1 MLNRENKTAIT
12 RKGMVSNRL
21 NKFSIRKYTVGTAS
35 ILVGT
40 TLIFGLGNQEAKAA
54 ESTNKELNEATTSAS
69 DNQSSGK
76 VDMQQLNQEDNTK
89 NDNQKEMVSSQGNE
103 TTSNGNK
110 SIEKESVQSTT
121 GNKVEVST
129 AKSDEQASPKST
141 NEDLNTKQTISNQ
154 EALQPDLQENKSVVN
169 AQPTNEENKKVDA
182 KTESTTLNV
191 KSDAIKSNAET
202 LVDNN
207 SNSNNENNADII
219 LPKSTA
225 PKRLNTRMR
234 MAAIQPN
241 STDSK
246 NVNDLITSNT
256 TLTVV
261 DADNSKTIVPAQD
274 YLSLKSQITV
284 DDKVKSGDY
293 FTIKYSDTVQVYG
306 LNPEDIKNI
315 GDIKDPNNGETIAT
329 AKHDTANNLITYTFT
344 DYVDRFNSVK
354 MGINYSIYMDADT
367 IPVDKKDVP
376 FSVTIGN
383 QITTTTADITYPA
396 YKEADNNSIGSAF
409 TETVSHVGNVEDPGY
424 YNQVVYVNPMD
435 KDLKGAKL
443 KVEAYH
449 PKYPTNIGQINQNV
463 TNIKIYRVPEGY
475 TLNKGYDV
483 NTNDLVDVTD
493 EFKNKMTYGS
503 NQSVNLDFGDITS
516 AYVVMV
522 NTKFQYTNSESPT
535 LVQMATLSST
545 GNKSVSTGNALGFT
559 NNQSGGAGQEVY
571 KIGNYVWEDTNKNG
585 VQELGEKGVGNVT
598 VTVFDNNTNT
608 KVGEAVTKEDGSY
621 LIPNLPNGD
630 YRVEFSNLPKGYEV
644 TPSKQGNNEE
654 LDSNGLSSVIT
665 VNGKD
670 NLSADLGIYKPK
682 YNLGDYVWEDT
693 NKNGIQDQD
702 EKGISGVTV
711 TLKDENGNVLKT
723 VTTDAD
729 GKYKFTDLDNGN
741 YKVEFT
747 TPEGYTPTTVTSGS
761 DIEKDSN
768 GLTTTGVINGA
779 DNMTLDSG
787 FYKTPKYNLGNY
799 VWEDTNKDGKQDST
813 EKGISGV
820 TVTLKNENGEVLQ
833 TTKTDKDGKYQFTG
847 LENGTYKVEFETPSG
862 YTPTQVG
869 SGTDE
874 GIDSNGT
881 STTGVIK
888 DKDNDTIDSGFY
900 KPTYN
905 LGDYVWE
912 DTNKNG
918 VQDKDEKGISGVTVT
933 LKDENDKVLKTVT
946 TDENGKYQFTD
957 LNNGTYKVE
966 FETPSGYTPTS
977 VTSGNDTEKDSNGLT
992 TTGVIKDADN
1002 MTLDSGFYKTP
1013 KYSLGDYVWYDSNK
1027 DGKQD
1032 STEKGIKDVKVTLL
1046 NEKGEVIGT
1055 TKTDENGKYRFDN
1068 LDSGKYKVI
1077 FEKSAGYLPTKVNGT
1092 TDGEKDSNGSSVTVK
1107 INGKDDMSLDT
1118 GFYKEPK
1125 YNLGDYVWED
1135 TNKDGIQDAN
1145 EPGIKDVKVTL
1156 KDSTGKVI
1164 GTTTT
1169 DASGKYKF
1177 TDLDNGNYT
1186 VEFETPAGYT
1196 PTVKNTTAEDKD
1208 SNGLTTTG
1216 VIKDADNM
1224 TLDSGFY
1231 KTPKYSL
1238 GDYVWYD
1245 SNKDG

>member
-69 DNQSSGK
+69 DNQSSDK

-110 SIEKESVQSTT
+110 LIEKESVQSTT

-169 AQPTNEENKKVDA
+169 VQPTNEENKKVDA

-191 KSDAIKSNAET
+191 KSDAIKSNDET

-234 MAAIQPN
+234 IAAVQPS
-241 STDSK
+241 STEAK

-261 DADNSKTIVPAQD
+261 DADKNNKIVPAQD

-344 DYVDRFNSVK
+344 DYVDRFNSVQ

-367 IPVDKKDVP
+367 IPVSKNDVE
-376 FSVTIGN
+376 FNVTIGN
-383 QITTTTADITYPA
+383 TTTKTTANIQYPD
-396 YKEADNNSIGSAF
+396 YVVNEKNSIGSAF
-409 TETVSHVGNVEDPGY
+409 TETVSHVGNKENPGY
-424 YNQVVYVNPMD
+424 YKQTIYVNPSENS
-435 KDLKGAKL
+435 LTNAKL
-443 KVEAYH
+443 KVQAYH
-449 PKYPTNIGQINQNV
+449 SSYPNNIGQINKDV
-463 TNIKIYRVPEGY
+463 TDIKIYQVPKGY

-483 NTNDLVDVTD
+483 NTKELTDVTNQYLQ
-493 EFKNKMTYGS
+493 KITYGDNNS
-503 NQSVNLDFGDITS
+503 AVIDFGNADS

-833 TTKTDKDGKYQFTG
+833 TTKTDKDGKYKFTG

-1055 TKTDENGKYRFDN
+1055 TKTDENGKYCFDN

-1077 FEKSAGYLPTKVNGT
+1077 FEKPAGLTQTGT
-1092 TDGEKDSNGSSVTVK
+1092 NTTEDDKDADGGEVDVTITDH
-1107 INGKDDMSLDT
+1107 DD
-1118 GFYKEPK
+1118 
-1125 YNLGDYVWED
+1125 
-1135 TNKDGIQDAN
+1135 
-1145 EPGIKDVKVTL
+1145 
-1156 KDSTGKVI
+1156 
-1164 GTTTT
+1164 
-1169 DASGKYKF
+1169 F
-1177 TDLDNGNYT
+1177 TLDNGYY
-1186 VEFETPAGYT
+1186 EEETS
-1196 PTVKNTTAEDKD
+1196 D
-1208 SNGLTTTG
+1208 S
-1216 VIKDADNM
+1216 
-1224 TLDSGFY
+1224 DS
-1231 KTPKYSL
+1231 
-1238 GDYVWYD
+1238 D
-1245 SNKDG
+1245 SDSD

>member
-69 DNQSSGK
+69 DNQSSDK

-169 AQPTNEENKKVDA
+169 VQPTNEENKKVDA

-234 MAAIQPN
+234 IAAVQSS
-241 STDSK
+241 STEAK

-261 DADNSKTIVPAQD
+261 DADKNNKIVPAQD

-344 DYVDRFNSVK
+344 DYVDRFNSVQ

-367 IPVDKKDVP
+367 IPVSKNDVE
-376 FSVTIGN
+376 FNVTIGN
-383 QITTTTADITYPA
+383 TTTKTTANIQYPD
-396 YKEADNNSIGSAF
+396 YVVNEKNSIGSAF
-409 TETVSHVGNVEDPGY
+409 TETVSHVGNKENPGY
-424 YNQVVYVNPMD
+424 YKQTIYVNPSENS
-435 KDLKGAKL
+435 LTNAKL
-443 KVEAYH
+443 KVQAYH
-449 PKYPTNIGQINQNV
+449 SSYPNNIGQINKDV
-463 TNIKIYRVPEGY
+463 TDIKIYQVPKGY

-483 NTNDLVDVTD
+483 NTKELTDVTNQYLQ
-493 EFKNKMTYGS
+493 KITYGDNNS
-503 NQSVNLDFGDITS
+503 AVIDFGNADS

-522 NTKFQYTNSESPT
+522 NTKFQYTTSESPT
-535 LVQMATLSST
+535 LVQMVTLSSD
-545 GNKSVSTGNALGFT
+545 NSKSASMGNALGFT

-1046 NEKGEVIGT
+1046 N
-1055 TKTDENGKYRFDN
+1055 
-1068 LDSGKYKVI
+1068 
-1077 FEKSAGYLPTKVNGT
+1077 
-1092 TDGEKDSNGSSVTVK
+1092 
-1107 INGKDDMSLDT
+1107 
-1118 GFYKEPK
+1118 
-1125 YNLGDYVWED
+1125 
-1135 TNKDGIQDAN
+1135 
-1145 EPGIKDVKVTL
+1145 
-1156 KDSTGKVI
+1156 
-1164 GTTTT
+1164 
-1169 DASGKYKF
+1169 
-1177 TDLDNGNYT
+1177 
-1186 VEFETPAGYT
+1186 
-1196 PTVKNTTAEDKD
+1196 
-1208 SNGLTTTG
+1208 
-1216 VIKDADNM
+1216 
-1224 TLDSGFY
+1224 
-1231 KTPKYSL
+1231 
-1238 GDYVWYD
+1238 
-1245 SNKDG
+1245 

>member
-69 DNQSSGK
+69 DNQSSDK

-110 SIEKESVQSTT
+110 LIEKESVQSTT

-169 AQPTNEENKKVDA
+169 VQPTNEENKKVDA

-191 KSDAIKSNAET
+191 KSDAIKSNDET

-234 MAAIQPN
+234 IAAVQPS
-241 STDSK
+241 STEAK

-261 DADNSKTIVPAQD
+261 DADKNNKIVPAQD

-344 DYVDRFNSVK
+344 DYVDRFNSVQ

-367 IPVDKKDVP
+367 IPVSKNDVE
-376 FSVTIGN
+376 FNVTIGN
-383 QITTTTADITYPA
+383 TTTKTTANIQYPD
-396 YKEADNNSIGSAF
+396 YVVNEKNSIGSAF
-409 TETVSHVGNVEDPGY
+409 TETVSHVGNKENPGY
-424 YNQVVYVNPMD
+424 YKQTIYVNPSENS
-435 KDLKGAKL
+435 LTNAKL
-443 KVEAYH
+443 KVQAYH
-449 PKYPTNIGQINQNV
+449 SSYPNNIGQINKDV
-463 TNIKIYRVPEGY
+463 TDIKIYQVPKGY

-483 NTNDLVDVTD
+483 NTKELTDVTNQYLQ
-493 EFKNKMTYGS
+493 KITYGDNNS
-503 NQSVNLDFGDITS
+503 AVIDFGNADS

-747 TPEGYTPTTVTSGS
+747 KPEGYTPTTVTSGS

-1055 TKTDENGKYRFDN
+1055 TKTDENGKYCFDN

-1077 FEKSAGYLPTKVNGT
+1077 FEK
-1092 TDGEKDSNGSSVTVK
+1092 
-1107 INGKDDMSLDT
+1107 
-1118 GFYKEPK
+1118 
-1125 YNLGDYVWED
+1125 
-1135 TNKDGIQDAN
+1135 
-1145 EPGIKDVKVTL
+1145 
-1156 KDSTGKVI
+1156 
-1164 GTTTT
+1164 
-1169 DASGKYKF
+1169 
-1177 TDLDNGNYT
+1177 
-1186 VEFETPAGYT
+1186 PAG
-1196 PTVKNTTAEDKD
+1196 
-1208 SNGLTTTG
+1208 LTQT
-1216 VIKDADNM
+1216 
-1224 TLDSGFY
+1224 
-1231 KTPKYSL
+1231 
-1238 GDYVWYD
+1238 
-1245 SNKDG
+1245 

>member
-69 DNQSSGK
+69 DNQSSDK

-110 SIEKESVQSTT
+110 LIEKESVQSTT

-169 AQPTNEENKKVDA
+169 VQPTNEENKKVDA

-246 NVNDLITSNT
+246 NVNNLITSTT

-261 DADNSKTIVPAQD
+261 DADKNNKIVPAQD
-274 YLSLKSQITV
+274 YLTLKSQIKV

-344 DYVDRFNSVK
+344 DYVDRFNSVQ

-367 IPVDKKDVP
+367 IPVSKNDVE
-376 FSVTIGN
+376 FNVTIGN
-383 QITTTTADITYPA
+383 TTTKTTANIQYPD
-396 YKEADNNSIGSAF
+396 YVSRDNNSIGSAF
-409 TETVSHVGNVEDPGY
+409 TETVSHAGNAEDPGHY
-424 YNQVVYVNPMD
+424 IQTVYVNPSE
-435 KDLKGAKL
+435 KTLTNAKL

-449 PKYPTNIGQINQNV
+449 KDYPDNVGQINKNV
-463 TNIKIYRVPEGY
+463 TKIKIYQAPKDYV
-475 TLNKGYDV
+475 LNKGYDV
-483 NTNDLVDVTD
+483 NTNQLIDVT
-493 EFKNKMTYGS
+493 EQFKDKITYGT
-503 NQSVNLDFGDITS
+503 NDSVNVDFGSINNS
-516 AYVVMV
+516 YVVMV
-522 NTKFQYTNSESPT
+522 DTKFEFTTSESPT
-535 LVQMATLSST
+535 LVQMATLTSD
-545 GNKSVSTGNALGFT
+545 GNRSVSTGNALGFT

-1077 FEKSAGYLPTKVNGT
+1077 FEK
-1092 TDGEKDSNGSSVTVK
+1092 
-1107 INGKDDMSLDT
+1107 
-1118 GFYKEPK
+1118 
-1125 YNLGDYVWED
+1125 
-1135 TNKDGIQDAN
+1135 
-1145 EPGIKDVKVTL
+1145 
-1156 KDSTGKVI
+1156 
-1164 GTTTT
+1164 
-1169 DASGKYKF
+1169 
-1177 TDLDNGNYT
+1177 
-1186 VEFETPAGYT
+1186 PAGLT
-1196 PTVKNTTAEDKD
+1196 QTGTNTTEDD
-1208 SNGLTTTG
+1208 
-1216 VIKDADNM
+1216 KDADGGEV
-1224 TLDSGFY
+1224 D
-1231 KTPKYSL
+1231 
-1238 GDYVWYD
+1238 
-1245 SNKDG
+1245 

>member
-741 YKVEFT
+741 YKVVFT

-1077 FEKSAGYLPTKVNGT
+1077 FEK
-1092 TDGEKDSNGSSVTVK
+1092 
-1107 INGKDDMSLDT
+1107 
-1118 GFYKEPK
+1118 
-1125 YNLGDYVWED
+1125 
-1135 TNKDGIQDAN
+1135 
-1145 EPGIKDVKVTL
+1145 
-1156 KDSTGKVI
+1156 
-1164 GTTTT
+1164 
-1169 DASGKYKF
+1169 
-1177 TDLDNGNYT
+1177 
-1186 VEFETPAGYT
+1186 PAGLT
-1196 PTVKNTTAEDKD
+1196 QTGTNTTEDD
-1208 SNGLTTTG
+1208 
-1216 VIKDADNM
+1216 KDAD
-1224 TLDSGFY
+1224 G
-1231 KTPKYSL
+1231 
-1238 GDYVWYD
+1238 
-1245 SNKDG
+1245 

>member
-69 DNQSSGK
+69 DNQSSDK

-110 SIEKESVQSTT
+110 LIEKESVQSTT

-169 AQPTNEENKKVDA
+169 VQPTNEENKKVDA

-191 KSDAIKSNAET
+191 KSDAIKSNDET

-234 MAAIQPN
+234 IAAVQPS
-241 STDSK
+241 STEAK

-261 DADNSKTIVPAQD
+261 DADKNNKIVPAQD

-344 DYVDRFNSVK
+344 DYVDRFNSVQ

-367 IPVDKKDVP
+367 IPVSKNDVE
-376 FSVTIGN
+376 FNVTIGN
-383 QITTTTADITYPA
+383 TTTKTTANIQYPD
-396 YKEADNNSIGSAF
+396 YVVNEKNSIGSAF
-409 TETVSHVGNVEDPGY
+409 TETVSHVGNKENPGY
-424 YNQVVYVNPMD
+424 YKQTIYVNPSENS
-435 KDLKGAKL
+435 LTNAKL
-443 KVEAYH
+443 KVQAYH
-449 PKYPTNIGQINQNV
+449 SSYPNNIGQINKDV
-463 TNIKIYRVPEGY
+463 TDIKIYQVPKGY

-483 NTNDLVDVTD
+483 NTKELTDVTNQYLQ
-493 EFKNKMTYGS
+493 KITYGDNNS
-503 NQSVNLDFGDITS
+503 AVIDFGNADS

-1055 TKTDENGKYRFDN
+1055 TKTDENGKYCFDN

-1077 FEKSAGYLPTKVNGT
+1077 F
-1092 TDGEKDSNGSSVTVK
+1092 
-1107 INGKDDMSLDT
+1107 
-1118 GFYKEPK
+1118 
-1125 YNLGDYVWED
+1125 
-1135 TNKDGIQDAN
+1135 
-1145 EPGIKDVKVTL
+1145 
-1156 KDSTGKVI
+1156 
-1164 GTTTT
+1164 
-1169 DASGKYKF
+1169 
-1177 TDLDNGNYT
+1177 
-1186 VEFETPAGYT
+1186 
-1196 PTVKNTTAEDKD
+1196 
-1208 SNGLTTTG
+1208 
-1216 VIKDADNM
+1216 
-1224 TLDSGFY
+1224 
-1231 KTPKYSL
+1231 
-1238 GDYVWYD
+1238 
-1245 SNKDG
+1245 

>member
-1 MLNRENKTAIT
+1 MLNRENKTAMT

-40 TLIFGLGNQEAKAA
+40 TLIFGIGSQEAKAA
-54 ESTNKELNEATTSAS
+54 EVTNKEMKEDATSVNNDQVS
-69 DNQSSGK
+69 KK
-76 VDMQQLNQEDNTK
+76 VDTGQLNKDGNTSKVDTEQLNDENINKVANQKEVTRVENSVASEKNNNSQPSENGKLQTSDVKKTEDNNATSDDQVTTTVNSQQLNTDN
-89 NDNQKEMVSSQGNE
+89 
-103 TTSNGNK
+103 TTSNATMSAAPINVSK
-110 SIEKESVQSTT
+110 DDLKINSE
-121 GNKVEVST
+121 EVRNVGE
-129 AKSDEQASPKST
+129 KSD
-141 NEDLNTKQTISNQ
+141 NT
-154 EALQPDLQENKSVVN
+154 DN
-169 AQPTNEENKKVDA
+169 ANG
-182 KTESTTLNV
+182 
-191 KSDAIKSNAET
+191 SDVIM
-202 LVDNN
+202 
-207 SNSNNENNADII
+207 
-219 LPKSTA
+219 PKSTA

-234 MAAIQPN
+234 IAAVQPS

-246 NVNDLITSNT
+246 NVNNLITSTT

-261 DADNSKTIVPAQD
+261 DADKNNKIVPAQD
-274 YLSLKSQITV
+274 YLALKSQIKV

-344 DYVDRFNSVK
+344 DYVDRFNSVQ

-367 IPVDKKDVP
+367 IPVSKNDVE
-376 FSVTIGN
+376 FNVTIGN
-383 QITTTTADITYPA
+383 DTTKTTANIQYPD
-396 YKEADNNSIGSAF
+396 YVVNEKNSIGSAF
-409 TETVSHVGNVEDPGY
+409 TETVSHVGNKENPGY
-424 YNQVVYVNPMD
+424 YKQTIYVNPSENS
-435 KDLKGAKL
+435 LTNAKL
-443 KVEAYH
+443 KVQAYH
-449 PKYPTNIGQINQNV
+449 SSYPNNIGQINKEV
-463 TNIKIYRVPEGY
+463 TDIKIYQVPKGY

-483 NTNDLVDVTD
+483 NTKELTDVTNQYLQ
-493 EFKNKMTYGS
+493 KITYGDNNS
-503 NQSVNLDFGDITS
+503 AVIDFGNADS

-522 NTKFQYTNSESPT
+522 NTKFQYTTSESPT
-535 LVQMATLSST
+535 LVQMVTLSSD
-545 GNKSVSTGNALGFT
+545 NSKSASMGNALGFT

-630 YRVEFSNLPKGYEV
+630 YRVEFSNLPQGYEV

-654 LDSNGLSSVIT
+654 LDSNGVSSVIT

-847 LENGTYKVEFETPSG
+847 LENGTYKVEFETPLG

-977 VTSGNDTEKDSNGLT
+977 VTSGNDTEKDSNRLT

-1077 FEKSAGYLPTKVNGT
+1077 FEK
-1092 TDGEKDSNGSSVTVK
+1092 
-1107 INGKDDMSLDT
+1107 
-1118 GFYKEPK
+1118 
-1125 YNLGDYVWED
+1125 
-1135 TNKDGIQDAN
+1135 
-1145 EPGIKDVKVTL
+1145 
-1156 KDSTGKVI
+1156 
-1164 GTTTT
+1164 
-1169 DASGKYKF
+1169 
-1177 TDLDNGNYT
+1177 
-1186 VEFETPAGYT
+1186 PAGLT
-1196 PTVKNTTAEDKD
+1196 QTGTNTTEDD
-1208 SNGLTTTG
+1208 
-1216 VIKDADNM
+1216 KDADGGEVDVTITDHDDFTIDNGYFEED
-1224 TLDSGFY
+1224 TSD
-1231 KTPKYSL
+1231 
-1238 GDYVWYD
+1238 
-1245 SNKDG
+1245 

>member
-69 DNQSSGK
+69 DNQSSDK

-234 MAAIQPN
+234 IAAVQPS
-241 STDSK
+241 STEAK

-261 DADNSKTIVPAQD
+261 DADKNNKIVPAQD
-274 YLSLKSQITV
+274 YLELKSQIKV

-344 DYVDRFNSVK
+344 DYVDRFNSVQ

-367 IPVDKKDVP
+367 IPVSKNDVE
-376 FSVTIGN
+376 FNVTIGN
-383 QITTTTADITYPA
+383 TTTKTTANIQYPD
-396 YKEADNNSIGSAF
+396 YVVNEKNSIGSAF
-409 TETVSHVGNVEDPGY
+409 TETVSHVGNNENPGY
-424 YNQVVYVNPMD
+424 YKQTIYVNPSENS
-435 KDLKGAKL
+435 LTNAKL
-443 KVEAYH
+443 KVQAYH
-449 PKYPTNIGQINQNV
+449 SSYPNNIGQINKEI
-463 TNIKIYRVPEGY
+463 TDIKIYQVPKGY

-483 NTNDLVDVTD
+483 NTKELTDVTNQYLQ
-493 EFKNKMTYGS
+493 KITYGDNNS
-503 NQSVNLDFGDITS
+503 AVIDFGNADS

-522 NTKFQYTNSESPT
+522 NTKFQYTTSESPT
-535 LVQMATLSST
+535 LVQMVTLSSD
-545 GNKSVSTGNALGFT
+545 NSKSASMGNALGFT

-1046 NEKGEVIGT
+1046 
-1055 TKTDENGKYRFDN
+1055 
-1068 LDSGKYKVI
+1068 
-1077 FEKSAGYLPTKVNGT
+1077 
-1092 TDGEKDSNGSSVTVK
+1092 
-1107 INGKDDMSLDT
+1107 
-1118 GFYKEPK
+1118 
-1125 YNLGDYVWED
+1125 
-1135 TNKDGIQDAN
+1135 
-1145 EPGIKDVKVTL
+1145 
-1156 KDSTGKVI
+1156 
-1164 GTTTT
+1164 
-1169 DASGKYKF
+1169 
-1177 TDLDNGNYT
+1177 
-1186 VEFETPAGYT
+1186 
-1196 PTVKNTTAEDKD
+1196 
-1208 SNGLTTTG
+1208 
-1216 VIKDADNM
+1216 
-1224 TLDSGFY
+1224 
-1231 KTPKYSL
+1231 
-1238 GDYVWYD
+1238 
-1245 SNKDG
+1245 

>member
-69 DNQSSGK
+69 DNQSSDK

-110 SIEKESVQSTT
+110 LIEKESVQSTT

-169 AQPTNEENKKVDA
+169 VQPTNEENKKVDA

-191 KSDAIKSNAET
+191 KSDAIKSNDET

-234 MAAIQPN
+234 IAAVQPS
-241 STDSK
+241 STEAK

-261 DADNSKTIVPAQD
+261 DADKNNKIVPAQD

-344 DYVDRFNSVK
+344 DYVDRFNSVQ

-367 IPVDKKDVP
+367 IPVSKNDVE
-376 FSVTIGN
+376 FNVTIGN
-383 QITTTTADITYPA
+383 TTTKTTANIQYPD
-396 YKEADNNSIGSAF
+396 YVVNEKNSIGSAF
-409 TETVSHVGNVEDPGY
+409 TETVSHVGNKENPGY
-424 YNQVVYVNPMD
+424 YKQTIYVNPSENS
-435 KDLKGAKL
+435 LTNAKL
-443 KVEAYH
+443 KVQAYH
-449 PKYPTNIGQINQNV
+449 SSYPNNIGQINKDV
-463 TNIKIYRVPEGY
+463 TDIKIYQVPKGY

-483 NTNDLVDVTD
+483 NTKELTDVTNQYLQ
-493 EFKNKMTYGS
+493 KITYGDNNS
-503 NQSVNLDFGDITS
+503 AVIDFGNADS

-946 TDENGKYQFTD
+946 TDE
-957 LNNGTYKVE
+957 
-966 FETPSGYTPTS
+966 
-977 VTSGNDTEKDSNGLT
+977 
-992 TTGVIKDADN
+992 
-1002 MTLDSGFYKTP
+1002 
-1013 KYSLGDYVWYDSNK
+1013 
-1027 DGKQD
+1027 
-1032 STEKGIKDVKVTLL
+1032 
-1046 NEKGEVIGT
+1046 
-1055 TKTDENGKYRFDN
+1055 
-1068 LDSGKYKVI
+1068 
-1077 FEKSAGYLPTKVNGT
+1077 
-1092 TDGEKDSNGSSVTVK
+1092 
-1107 INGKDDMSLDT
+1107 
-1118 GFYKEPK
+1118 
-1125 YNLGDYVWED
+1125 
-1135 TNKDGIQDAN
+1135 
-1145 EPGIKDVKVTL
+1145 
-1156 KDSTGKVI
+1156 
-1164 GTTTT
+1164 
-1169 DASGKYKF
+1169 
-1177 TDLDNGNYT
+1177 
-1186 VEFETPAGYT
+1186 
-1196 PTVKNTTAEDKD
+1196 
-1208 SNGLTTTG
+1208 
-1216 VIKDADNM
+1216 
-1224 TLDSGFY
+1224 
-1231 KTPKYSL
+1231 
-1238 GDYVWYD
+1238 
-1245 SNKDG
+1245 

>member
-69 DNQSSGK
+69 DNQSSDK

-169 AQPTNEENKKVDA
+169 VQPTNEENKKVDA

-191 KSDAIKSNAET
+191 KSDAIKSNDET

-234 MAAIQPN
+234 IAAVQPS
-241 STDSK
+241 STEAK

-261 DADNSKTIVPAQD
+261 DADKNNKIVPAQD
-274 YLSLKSQITV
+274 YLALKSQITV

-344 DYVDRFNSVK
+344 DYVDRFNSVQ

-367 IPVDKKDVP
+367 IPVSKNDVE
-376 FSVTIGN
+376 FNVTIGN
-383 QITTTTADITYPA
+383 TTTKTTANIQYPD
-396 YKEADNNSIGSAF
+396 YVSRDNNSIGSAF
-409 TETVSHVGNVEDPGY
+409 TETVSHAGNAEDPGY
-424 YNQVVYVNPMD
+424 YIQTVYVNPSE
-435 KDLKGAKL
+435 KSLTNAKL

-449 PKYPTNIGQINQNV
+449 KDYPDNVGQINKNV
-463 TNIKIYRVPEGY
+463 TKIKIYQAPKDYV
-475 TLNKGYDV
+475 LNKGYDV
-483 NTNDLVDVTD
+483 NTNQLIDVT
-493 EFKNKMTYGS
+493 EQFKDKITYGT
-503 NQSVNLDFGDITS
+503 NDSVNVDFGSINNS
-516 AYVVMV
+516 YVVMV
-522 NTKFQYTNSESPT
+522 DTKFEYTTSESPT
-535 LVQMATLSST
+535 LVQMATLTSD
-545 GNKSVSTGNALGFT
+545 GNRLVSTGNALGFT

-585 VQELGEKGVGNVT
+585 IQELGEVGVKGVT
-598 VTVFDNNTNT
+598 VVAYDNKTN
-608 KVGEAVTKEDGSY
+608 KEVGRTITDEKGGY

-630 YRVEFSNLPKGYEV
+630 YRVEFSNLPQGYEV

-654 LDSNGLSSVIT
+654 LDSNGVSSVIT

-711 TLKDENGNVLKT
+711 TLKDESGNVLKT

-1077 FEKSAGYLPTKVNGT
+1077 FEK
-1092 TDGEKDSNGSSVTVK
+1092 
-1107 INGKDDMSLDT
+1107 
-1118 GFYKEPK
+1118 
-1125 YNLGDYVWED
+1125 
-1135 TNKDGIQDAN
+1135 
-1145 EPGIKDVKVTL
+1145 
-1156 KDSTGKVI
+1156 
-1164 GTTTT
+1164 
-1169 DASGKYKF
+1169 
-1177 TDLDNGNYT
+1177 
-1186 VEFETPAGYT
+1186 PAGLT
-1196 PTVKNTTAEDKD
+1196 QTGTNTTEDD
-1208 SNGLTTTG
+1208 
-1216 VIKDADNM
+1216 KDADGGEV
-1224 TLDSGFY
+1224 D
-1231 KTPKYSL
+1231 
-1238 GDYVWYD
+1238 V
-1245 SNKDG
+1245 

>member
-1 MLNRENKTAIT
+1 MLNRENKTAMT

-54 ESTNKELNEATTSAS
+54 ESTNKELNETTTSAS
-69 DNQSSGK
+69 DNQSNSK
-76 VDMQQLNQEDNTK
+76 VDNQQLNQEDNTK
-89 NDNQKEMVSSQGNE
+89 NDNQKEMESSQGTE
-103 TTSNGNK
+103 TTSNDNK
-110 SIEKESVQSTT
+110 ALSLENGSVQSTT

-129 AKSDEQASPKST
+129 AKSDEQAPPKST

-169 AQPTNEENKKVDA
+169 VQPTNEENKKVDA

-1077 FEKSAGYLPTKVNGT
+1077 FEK
-1092 TDGEKDSNGSSVTVK
+1092 
-1107 INGKDDMSLDT
+1107 
-1118 GFYKEPK
+1118 
-1125 YNLGDYVWED
+1125 
-1135 TNKDGIQDAN
+1135 
-1145 EPGIKDVKVTL
+1145 
-1156 KDSTGKVI
+1156 
-1164 GTTTT
+1164 
-1169 DASGKYKF
+1169 
-1177 TDLDNGNYT
+1177 
-1186 VEFETPAGYT
+1186 PAG
-1196 PTVKNTTAEDKD
+1196 
-1208 SNGLTTTG
+1208 LTQTG
-1216 VIKDADNM
+1216 
-1224 TLDSGFY
+1224 
-1231 KTPKYSL
+1231 
-1238 GDYVWYD
+1238 
-1245 SNKDG
+1245 

>member
-69 DNQSSGK
+69 DNQSSDK

-234 MAAIQPN
+234 IAAVQPS
-241 STDSK
+241 STEAK

-261 DADNSKTIVPAQD
+261 DADKNNKIVPAQD
-274 YLSLKSQITV
+274 YLELKSQIKV

-344 DYVDRFNSVK
+344 DYVDRFNSVQ

-367 IPVDKKDVP
+367 IPVSKNDVE
-376 FSVTIGN
+376 FNVTIGN
-383 QITTTTADITYPA
+383 TTTKTTANIQYPD
-396 YKEADNNSIGSAF
+396 YVVNEKNSIGSAF
-409 TETVSHVGNVEDPGY
+409 TETVSHVGNKENPGY
-424 YNQVVYVNPMD
+424 YKQTIYVNPSENS
-435 KDLKGAKL
+435 LTNAKL
-443 KVEAYH
+443 KVQAYH
-449 PKYPTNIGQINQNV
+449 SSYPNNIGQINKEV
-463 TNIKIYRVPEGY
+463 TDIKIYQVPKGY

-483 NTNDLVDVTD
+483 NTKELTDVTNQYLQ
-493 EFKNKMTYGS
+493 KITYGDNNS
-503 NQSVNLDFGDITS
+503 AVIDFGNADS

-522 NTKFQYTNSESPT
+522 NTKFQYTTSESPT
-535 LVQMATLSST
+535 LVQMVTLSSD
-545 GNKSVSTGNALGFT
+545 NSKSASMGNALGFT

-977 VTSGNDTEKDSNGLT
+977 VTSGNDTEKDS
-992 TTGVIKDADN
+992 
-1002 MTLDSGFYKTP
+1002 
-1013 KYSLGDYVWYDSNK
+1013 
-1027 DGKQD
+1027 
-1032 STEKGIKDVKVTLL
+1032 
-1046 NEKGEVIGT
+1046 
-1055 TKTDENGKYRFDN
+1055 
-1068 LDSGKYKVI
+1068 
-1077 FEKSAGYLPTKVNGT
+1077 
-1092 TDGEKDSNGSSVTVK
+1092 
-1107 INGKDDMSLDT
+1107 
-1118 GFYKEPK
+1118 
-1125 YNLGDYVWED
+1125 
-1135 TNKDGIQDAN
+1135 
-1145 EPGIKDVKVTL
+1145 
-1156 KDSTGKVI
+1156 
-1164 GTTTT
+1164 
-1169 DASGKYKF
+1169 
-1177 TDLDNGNYT
+1177 
-1186 VEFETPAGYT
+1186 
-1196 PTVKNTTAEDKD
+1196 
-1208 SNGLTTTG
+1208 
-1216 VIKDADNM
+1216 
-1224 TLDSGFY
+1224 
-1231 KTPKYSL
+1231 
-1238 GDYVWYD
+1238 
-1245 SNKDG
+1245 

>member
-1 MLNRENKTAIT
+1 MLNRENKTAMT

-40 TLIFGLGNQEAKAA
+40 TLIFGIGSQEAKAA
-54 ESTNKELNEATTSAS
+54 EVTNKEMKEDATSVNNDQVS
-69 DNQSSGK
+69 KK
-76 VDMQQLNQEDNTK
+76 VDTGQLNKDGNTSKVDTEQLNDENINKVANQKEVTRVENSVASEKNNNSQPSENGKLQTSDVKKTEDNNATSDDQVTTTVNSQQLNTDN
-89 NDNQKEMVSSQGNE
+89 
-103 TTSNGNK
+103 TTSNATMSAAPINVSK
-110 SIEKESVQSTT
+110 DDLKINSE
-121 GNKVEVST
+121 EVRNVGE
-129 AKSDEQASPKST
+129 KSD
-141 NEDLNTKQTISNQ
+141 NT
-154 EALQPDLQENKSVVN
+154 DN
-169 AQPTNEENKKVDA
+169 ANG
-182 KTESTTLNV
+182 
-191 KSDAIKSNAET
+191 SDVIM
-202 LVDNN
+202 
-207 SNSNNENNADII
+207 
-219 LPKSTA
+219 PKSTA

-234 MAAIQPN
+234 IAAVQPS

-246 NVNDLITSNT
+246 NVNNLITSTT

-261 DADNSKTIVPAQD
+261 DADKNNKIVPAQD
-274 YLSLKSQITV
+274 YLALKSQIKV

-344 DYVDRFNSVK
+344 DYVDRFNSVQ

-367 IPVDKKDVP
+367 IPVSKNDVE
-376 FSVTIGN
+376 FNVTIGN
-383 QITTTTADITYPA
+383 DTTKTTANIQYPD
-396 YKEADNNSIGSAF
+396 YVVNEKNSIGSAF
-409 TETVSHVGNVEDPGY
+409 TETVSRVGNKENPGY
-424 YNQVVYVNPMD
+424 YKQTIYVNPSENS
-435 KDLKGAKL
+435 LTNAKL
-443 KVEAYH
+443 KVQAYH
-449 PKYPTNIGQINQNV
+449 SSYPNNIGQINKEV
-463 TNIKIYRVPEGY
+463 TDIKIYQVPKGY

-483 NTNDLVDVTD
+483 NTKELTDVTNQYLQ
-493 EFKNKMTYGS
+493 KITYGDNNS
-503 NQSVNLDFGDITS
+503 AVIDFGNADS

-522 NTKFQYTNSESPT
+522 NTKFQYTTSESPT
-535 LVQMATLSST
+535 LVQMVTLSSD
-545 GNKSVSTGNALGFT
+545 NSKSASMGNALGFT

-630 YRVEFSNLPKGYEV
+630 YRVEFSNLPQGYEV

-654 LDSNGLSSVIT
+654 LDSNGVSSVIT

-847 LENGTYKVEFETPSG
+847 LENGTYKVEFETPLG

-1077 FEKSAGYLPTKVNGT
+1077 FEK
-1092 TDGEKDSNGSSVTVK
+1092 
-1107 INGKDDMSLDT
+1107 
-1118 GFYKEPK
+1118 
-1125 YNLGDYVWED
+1125 
-1135 TNKDGIQDAN
+1135 
-1145 EPGIKDVKVTL
+1145 
-1156 KDSTGKVI
+1156 
-1164 GTTTT
+1164 
-1169 DASGKYKF
+1169 
-1177 TDLDNGNYT
+1177 
-1186 VEFETPAGYT
+1186 PAGLT
-1196 PTVKNTTAEDKD
+1196 QTGTNTTEDDKD
-1208 SNGLTTTG
+1208 
-1216 VIKDADNM
+1216 A
-1224 TLDSGFY
+1224 
-1231 KTPKYSL
+1231 
-1238 GDYVWYD
+1238 
-1245 SNKDG
+1245 

>member
-741 YKVEFT
+741 YKVVFT

-1077 FEKSAGYLPTKVNGT
+1077 FEK
-1092 TDGEKDSNGSSVTVK
+1092 
-1107 INGKDDMSLDT
+1107 
-1118 GFYKEPK
+1118 
-1125 YNLGDYVWED
+1125 
-1135 TNKDGIQDAN
+1135 
-1145 EPGIKDVKVTL
+1145 
-1156 KDSTGKVI
+1156 
-1164 GTTTT
+1164 
-1169 DASGKYKF
+1169 
-1177 TDLDNGNYT
+1177 
-1186 VEFETPAGYT
+1186 PAGLT
-1196 PTVKNTTAEDKD
+1196 QTGTNTTEDD
-1208 SNGLTTTG
+1208 
-1216 VIKDADNM
+1216 KDADGGEV
-1224 TLDSGFY
+1224 D
-1231 KTPKYSL
+1231 
-1238 GDYVWYD
+1238 
-1245 SNKDG
+1245 

>member
-69 DNQSSGK
+69 DNQSSDK

-110 SIEKESVQSTT
+110 LIEKESVQSTT

-169 AQPTNEENKKVDA
+169 VQPTNEENKKVDA

-191 KSDAIKSNAET
+191 KSDAIKSNDET

-234 MAAIQPN
+234 IAAVQPS
-241 STDSK
+241 STEAK

-261 DADNSKTIVPAQD
+261 DADKNNKIVPAQD

-344 DYVDRFNSVK
+344 DYVDRFNSVQ

-367 IPVDKKDVP
+367 IPVSKNDVE
-376 FSVTIGN
+376 FNVTIGN
-383 QITTTTADITYPA
+383 TTTKTTANIQYPD
-396 YKEADNNSIGSAF
+396 YVVNEKNSIGSAF
-409 TETVSHVGNVEDPGY
+409 TETVSHVGNKENPGY
-424 YNQVVYVNPMD
+424 YKQTIYVNPSENS
-435 KDLKGAKL
+435 LTNAKL
-443 KVEAYH
+443 KVQAYH
-449 PKYPTNIGQINQNV
+449 SSYPNNIGQINKDV
-463 TNIKIYRVPEGY
+463 TDIKIYQVPKGY

-483 NTNDLVDVTD
+483 NTKELTDVTNQYLQ
-493 EFKNKMTYGS
+493 KITYGDNNS
-503 NQSVNLDFGDITS
+503 AVIDFGNADS

-1055 TKTDENGKYRFDN
+1055 TKTDENGKYCFDN

-1077 FEKSAGYLPTKVNGT
+1077 FEKPAGLTQTGT
-1092 TDGEKDSNGSSVTVK
+1092 NTTEDDKDADGGEVDVTITDH
-1107 INGKDDMSLDT
+1107 DD
-1118 GFYKEPK
+1118 
-1125 YNLGDYVWED
+1125 
-1135 TNKDGIQDAN
+1135 
-1145 EPGIKDVKVTL
+1145 
-1156 KDSTGKVI
+1156 
-1164 GTTTT
+1164 
-1169 DASGKYKF
+1169 F
-1177 TDLDNGNYT
+1177 TLDNGYY
-1186 VEFETPAGYT
+1186 E
-1196 PTVKNTTAEDKD
+1196 
-1208 SNGLTTTG
+1208 
-1216 VIKDADNM
+1216 
-1224 TLDSGFY
+1224 
-1231 KTPKYSL
+1231 
-1238 GDYVWYD
+1238 
-1245 SNKDG
+1245 

>member
-69 DNQSSGK
+69 DNQSSDK

-169 AQPTNEENKKVDA
+169 VQPTNEENKKVDA

-191 KSDAIKSNAET
+191 KSDAIKSNDET

-234 MAAIQPN
+234 IAAVQPS
-241 STDSK
+241 STEAK

-261 DADNSKTIVPAQD
+261 DADKNNKIVPAQD
-274 YLSLKSQITV
+274 YLALKSQITV

-344 DYVDRFNSVK
+344 DYVDRFNSVQ

-367 IPVDKKDVP
+367 IPVSKNDVE
-376 FSVTIGN
+376 FNVTIGN
-383 QITTTTADITYPA
+383 TTTKTTANIQYPD
-396 YKEADNNSIGSAF
+396 YVSRDNNSIGSAF
-409 TETVSHVGNVEDPGY
+409 TETVSHAGNAEDPGY
-424 YNQVVYVNPMD
+424 YIQTVYVNPSE
-435 KDLKGAKL
+435 KSLTNAKL

-449 PKYPTNIGQINQNV
+449 KDYPDNVGQINKNV
-463 TNIKIYRVPEGY
+463 TKIKIYQAPKDYV
-475 TLNKGYDV
+475 LNKGYDV
-483 NTNDLVDVTD
+483 NTNQLIDVT
-493 EFKNKMTYGS
+493 EQFKDKITYGT
-503 NQSVNLDFGDITS
+503 NDSVNVDFGSINNS
-516 AYVVMV
+516 YVVMV
-522 NTKFQYTNSESPT
+522 DTKFEYTTSESPT
-535 LVQMATLSST
+535 LVQMATLTSD
-545 GNKSVSTGNALGFT
+545 GNRSVSTGNALGFT

-585 VQELGEKGVGNVT
+585 IQELGEVGVKGVT
-598 VTVFDNNTNT
+598 VVAYDNKTN
-608 KVGEAVTKEDGSY
+608 KEVGRTITDEKGGY

-630 YRVEFSNLPKGYEV
+630 YRVEFSNLPQGYEV

-654 LDSNGLSSVIT
+654 LDSNGVSSVIT

-711 TLKDENGNVLKT
+711 TLKDESGNVLKT

-1077 FEKSAGYLPTKVNGT
+1077 FEK
-1092 TDGEKDSNGSSVTVK
+1092 
-1107 INGKDDMSLDT
+1107 
-1118 GFYKEPK
+1118 
-1125 YNLGDYVWED
+1125 
-1135 TNKDGIQDAN
+1135 
-1145 EPGIKDVKVTL
+1145 
-1156 KDSTGKVI
+1156 
-1164 GTTTT
+1164 
-1169 DASGKYKF
+1169 
-1177 TDLDNGNYT
+1177 
-1186 VEFETPAGYT
+1186 PAGLT
-1196 PTVKNTTAEDKD
+1196 QTGTNTTEDD
-1208 SNGLTTTG
+1208 
-1216 VIKDADNM
+1216 KDADGGEVDVTITDHDDFTFDN
-1224 TLDSGFY
+1224 GYFEE
-1231 KTPKYSL
+1231 
-1238 GDYVWYD
+1238 
-1245 SNKDG
+1245 

>member
-1 MLNRENKTAIT
+1 MLNRENKTAMT

-40 TLIFGLGNQEAKAA
+40 TLIFGIGSQEAKAA
-54 ESTNKELNEATTSAS
+54 EVTNKEMKEDATSVNNDQVS
-69 DNQSSGK
+69 KK
-76 VDMQQLNQEDNTK
+76 VDTGQLNKDGNTSKVDTEQLNDENINKVANQKEVTRVENSVASEKNNNSQPSENGKLQTSDVKKTEDNNATSDDQVTTTVNSQQLNTDN
-89 NDNQKEMVSSQGNE
+89 
-103 TTSNGNK
+103 TTSNATMSAAPINVSK
-110 SIEKESVQSTT
+110 DDLKINSE
-121 GNKVEVST
+121 EVRNVGE
-129 AKSDEQASPKST
+129 KSD
-141 NEDLNTKQTISNQ
+141 NT
-154 EALQPDLQENKSVVN
+154 DN
-169 AQPTNEENKKVDA
+169 ANG
-182 KTESTTLNV
+182 
-191 KSDAIKSNAET
+191 SDVIM
-202 LVDNN
+202 
-207 SNSNNENNADII
+207 
-219 LPKSTA
+219 PKSTA

-234 MAAIQPN
+234 IAAVQPS

-246 NVNDLITSNT
+246 NVNNLITSTT

-261 DADNSKTIVPAQD
+261 DADKNNKIVPAQD
-274 YLSLKSQITV
+274 YLALKSQIKV

-344 DYVDRFNSVK
+344 DYVDKFNSVQ

-367 IPVDKKDVP
+367 IPVSKNDVE
-376 FSVTIGN
+376 FNVTIGN
-383 QITTTTADITYPA
+383 DTTKTTANIQYPD
-396 YKEADNNSIGSAF
+396 YVVNEKNSIGSAF
-409 TETVSHVGNVEDPGY
+409 TETVSHVGNKENPGY
-424 YNQVVYVNPMD
+424 YKQTIYVNPSENS
-435 KDLKGAKL
+435 LTNAKL
-443 KVEAYH
+443 KVQAYH
-449 PKYPTNIGQINQNV
+449 SSYPNNIGQINKEV
-463 TNIKIYRVPEGY
+463 TDIKIYQVPKGY

-483 NTNDLVDVTD
+483 NTKELTDVTNQYLQ
-493 EFKNKMTYGS
+493 KITYGDNNS
-503 NQSVNLDFGDITS
+503 AVIDFGNADS

-522 NTKFQYTNSESPT
+522 NTKFQYTTSESPT
-535 LVQMATLSST
+535 LVQMVTLSSD
-545 GNKSVSTGNALGFT
+545 NSKSASMGNALGFT

-630 YRVEFSNLPKGYEV
+630 YRVEFSNLPQGYEV

-654 LDSNGLSSVIT
+654 LDSNGVSSVIT

-847 LENGTYKVEFETPSG
+847 LENGTYKVEFETPLG

-1077 FEKSAGYLPTKVNGT
+1077 FEK
-1092 TDGEKDSNGSSVTVK
+1092 
-1107 INGKDDMSLDT
+1107 
-1118 GFYKEPK
+1118 
-1125 YNLGDYVWED
+1125 
-1135 TNKDGIQDAN
+1135 
-1145 EPGIKDVKVTL
+1145 
-1156 KDSTGKVI
+1156 
-1164 GTTTT
+1164 
-1169 DASGKYKF
+1169 
-1177 TDLDNGNYT
+1177 
-1186 VEFETPAGYT
+1186 PAG
-1196 PTVKNTTAEDKD
+1196 
-1208 SNGLTTTG
+1208 L
-1216 VIKDADNM
+1216 I
-1224 TLDSGFY
+1224 
-1231 KTPKYSL
+1231 
-1238 GDYVWYD
+1238 
-1245 SNKDG
+1245 

>member
-69 DNQSSGK
+69 DNQSSDK

-234 MAAIQPN
+234 IAAVQPS
-241 STDSK
+241 STEAK

-261 DADNSKTIVPAQD
+261 DADKNNKIVPAQD
-274 YLSLKSQITV
+274 YLELKSQIKV

-344 DYVDRFNSVK
+344 DYVDRFNSVQ

-367 IPVDKKDVP
+367 IPVSKNDVE
-376 FSVTIGN
+376 FNVTIGN
-383 QITTTTADITYPA
+383 TTTKTTANIQYPD
-396 YKEADNNSIGSAF
+396 YVVNEKNSIGSAF
-409 TETVSHVGNVEDPGY
+409 TETVSHVGNKENPGY
-424 YNQVVYVNPMD
+424 YKQTIYVNPSENS
-435 KDLKGAKL
+435 LTNAKL
-443 KVEAYH
+443 KVQAYH
-449 PKYPTNIGQINQNV
+449 SSYPNNIGQINKEV
-463 TNIKIYRVPEGY
+463 TDIKIYQVPKGY

-483 NTNDLVDVTD
+483 NTKELTDVTNQYLQ
-493 EFKNKMTYGS
+493 KITYGDNNS
-503 NQSVNLDFGDITS
+503 AVIDFGNADS

-522 NTKFQYTNSESPT
+522 NTKFQYTTSESPT
-535 LVQMATLSST
+535 LVQMVTLSSD
-545 GNKSVSTGNALGFT
+545 NSKSASMGNALGFT

-862 YTPTQVG
+862 YTPT
-869 SGTDE
+869 
-874 GIDSNGT
+874 
-881 STTGVIK
+881 
-888 DKDNDTIDSGFY
+888 
-900 KPTYN
+900 
-905 LGDYVWE
+905 
-912 DTNKNG
+912 
-918 VQDKDEKGISGVTVT
+918 
-933 LKDENDKVLKTVT
+933 
-946 TDENGKYQFTD
+946 
-957 LNNGTYKVE
+957 
-966 FETPSGYTPTS
+966 S

-1077 FEKSAGYLPTKVNGT
+1077 FEKPAGLTQTGT
-1092 TDGEKDSNGSSVTVK
+1092 NTTEDDKDADGGEVDVTITDH
-1107 INGKDDMSLDT
+1107 DD
-1118 GFYKEPK
+1118 
-1125 YNLGDYVWED
+1125 
-1135 TNKDGIQDAN
+1135 
-1145 EPGIKDVKVTL
+1145 
-1156 KDSTGKVI
+1156 
-1164 GTTTT
+1164 
-1169 DASGKYKF
+1169 F
-1177 TDLDNGNYT
+1177 TLDNG
-1186 VEFETPAGYT
+1186 
-1196 PTVKNTTAEDKD
+1196 
-1208 SNGLTTTG
+1208 
-1216 VIKDADNM
+1216 
-1224 TLDSGFY
+1224 
-1231 KTPKYSL
+1231 
-1238 GDYVWYD
+1238 
-1245 SNKDG
+1245 

>member
-1 MLNRENKTAIT
+1 MLNRENKTAMT

-40 TLIFGLGNQEAKAA
+40 TLIFGIGSQEAKAA
-54 ESTNKELNEATTSAS
+54 EVTNKEMKEDATSVNNDQVS
-69 DNQSSGK
+69 KK
-76 VDMQQLNQEDNTK
+76 VDTGQLNNDGNTSKVDTEQLKDENINKVANQKEVTRVENSVASEKNNNSQPSENGKLQTSDVKKTEANNTTLDDQVTTTVNSQQLNTDN
-89 NDNQKEMVSSQGNE
+89 
-103 TTSNGNK
+103 TTSNATMSSAPINVSK
-110 SIEKESVQSTT
+110 DDLKINNE
-121 GNKVEVST
+121 EVRNVGE
-129 AKSDEQASPKST
+129 KSD
-141 NEDLNTKQTISNQ
+141 
-154 EALQPDLQENKSVVN
+154 
-169 AQPTNEENKKVDA
+169 
-182 KTESTTLNV
+182 
-191 KSDAIKSNAET
+191 
-202 LVDNN
+202 
-207 SNSNNENNADII
+207 NADNANGSDVIM
-219 LPKSTA
+219 PKSTA

-234 MAAIQPN
+234 MAAIQST

-354 MGINYSIYMDADT
+354 MGINYSVYMDADT

-383 QITTTTADITYPA
+383 QTTTTTADITYPA

-409 TETVSHVGNVEDPGY
+409 TETVSHAGNAEDPGY

-435 KDLKGAKL
+435 KDLKGANL

-449 PKYPTNIGQINQNV
+449 PKYPANIGQINQNV

-483 NTNDLVDVTD
+483 NANDLVDVTD
-493 EFKNKMTYGS
+493 EFKNKMTYGT
-503 NQSVNLDFGDITS
+503 NQSVNIDFGDITS

-545 GNKSVSTGNALGFT
+545 GNKTVSTGNALGFT

-630 YRVEFSNLPKGYEV
+630 YRVEFSNLPQGYEV

-654 LDSNGLSSVIT
+654 LDSNGVSSVIT

-702 EKGISGVTV
+702 EK
-711 TLKDENGNVLKT
+711 GNVLKT

-1032 STEKGIKDVKVTLL
+1032 STEKGIKGVKVTLQ

-1055 TKTDENGKYRFDN
+1055 TETDENGKYRFDN

-1077 FEKSAGYLPTKVNGT
+1077 FEKPAGLTQTGT
-1092 TDGEKDSNGSSVTVK
+1092 NTTEDDKDADGGEVDVTITDH
-1107 INGKDDMSLDT
+1107 DD
-1118 GFYKEPK
+1118 
-1125 YNLGDYVWED
+1125 
-1135 TNKDGIQDAN
+1135 
-1145 EPGIKDVKVTL
+1145 
-1156 KDSTGKVI
+1156 
-1164 GTTTT
+1164 
-1169 DASGKYKF
+1169 F
-1177 TDLDNGNYT
+1177 TLDNGY
-1186 VEFETPAGYT
+1186 
-1196 PTVKNTTAEDKD
+1196 
-1208 SNGLTTTG
+1208 
-1216 VIKDADNM
+1216 
-1224 TLDSGFY
+1224 
-1231 KTPKYSL
+1231 
-1238 GDYVWYD
+1238 
-1245 SNKDG
+1245 

>member
-69 DNQSSGK
+69 DNQSSDK

-110 SIEKESVQSTT
+110 LIEKESVQSTT

-169 AQPTNEENKKVDA
+169 VQPTNEENKKVDA

-191 KSDAIKSNAET
+191 KSDAIKSNDET

-234 MAAIQPN
+234 IAAVQPS
-241 STDSK
+241 STEAK

-261 DADNSKTIVPAQD
+261 DADKNNKIVPAQD

-344 DYVDRFNSVK
+344 DYVDRFNSVQ

-367 IPVDKKDVP
+367 IPVSKNDVE
-376 FSVTIGN
+376 FNVTIGN
-383 QITTTTADITYPA
+383 TTTKTTANIQYPD
-396 YKEADNNSIGSAF
+396 YVVNEKNSIGSAF
-409 TETVSHVGNVEDPGY
+409 TETVSHVGNKENPGY
-424 YNQVVYVNPMD
+424 YKQTIYVNPSENS
-435 KDLKGAKL
+435 LTNAKL
-443 KVEAYH
+443 KVQAYH
-449 PKYPTNIGQINQNV
+449 SSYPNNIGQINKDV
-463 TNIKIYRVPEGY
+463 TDIKIYQVPKGY

-483 NTNDLVDVTD
+483 NTKELTDVTNQYLQ
-493 EFKNKMTYGS
+493 KITYGDNNS
-503 NQSVNLDFGDITS
+503 AVIDFGNADS

-918 VQDKDEKGISGVTVT
+918 VQDKEEKGISGVTVT

-1055 TKTDENGKYRFDN
+1055 TKTDENGKYCFDN

-1077 FEKSAGYLPTKVNGT
+1077 FEK
-1092 TDGEKDSNGSSVTVK
+1092 
-1107 INGKDDMSLDT
+1107 
-1118 GFYKEPK
+1118 
-1125 YNLGDYVWED
+1125 
-1135 TNKDGIQDAN
+1135 
-1145 EPGIKDVKVTL
+1145 
-1156 KDSTGKVI
+1156 
-1164 GTTTT
+1164 
-1169 DASGKYKF
+1169 
-1177 TDLDNGNYT
+1177 
-1186 VEFETPAGYT
+1186 
-1196 PTVKNTTAEDKD
+1196 
-1208 SNGLTTTG
+1208 
-1216 VIKDADNM
+1216 
-1224 TLDSGFY
+1224 
-1231 KTPKYSL
+1231 
-1238 GDYVWYD
+1238 
-1245 SNKDG
+1245 

>member
-69 DNQSSGK
+69 DNQSSDK

-110 SIEKESVQSTT
+110 LIEKESVQSTT

-169 AQPTNEENKKVDA
+169 VQPTNEENKKVDA

-246 NVNDLITSNT
+246 NVNNLITSTT

-261 DADNSKTIVPAQD
+261 DADKNNKIVPAQD
-274 YLSLKSQITV
+274 YLTLKSQIKV

-344 DYVDRFNSVK
+344 DYVDRFNSVQ

-367 IPVDKKDVP
+367 IPVSKNDVE
-376 FSVTIGN
+376 FNVTIGN
-383 QITTTTADITYPA
+383 TTTKTTANIQYPD
-396 YKEADNNSIGSAF
+396 YVSRDNNSIGSAF
-409 TETVSHVGNVEDPGY
+409 TETVSHAGNAEDPGHY
-424 YNQVVYVNPMD
+424 IQTVYVNPSE
-435 KDLKGAKL
+435 KTLTNAKL

-449 PKYPTNIGQINQNV
+449 KDYPDNVGQINKNV
-463 TNIKIYRVPEGY
+463 TKIKIYQAPKDYV
-475 TLNKGYDV
+475 LNKGYDV
-483 NTNDLVDVTD
+483 NTNQLIDVT
-493 EFKNKMTYGS
+493 EQFKDKITYGT
-503 NQSVNLDFGDITS
+503 NDSVNVDFGSINNS
-516 AYVVMV
+516 YVVMV
-522 NTKFQYTNSESPT
+522 DTKFEFTTSESPT
-535 LVQMATLSST
+535 LVQMATLTSD
-545 GNKSVSTGNALGFT
+545 GNRSVSTGNALGFT

-1055 TKTDENGKYRFDN
+1055 TKTDENGKYRF
-1068 LDSGKYKVI
+1068 
-1077 FEKSAGYLPTKVNGT
+1077 
-1092 TDGEKDSNGSSVTVK
+1092 
-1107 INGKDDMSLDT
+1107 
-1118 GFYKEPK
+1118 
-1125 YNLGDYVWED
+1125 
-1135 TNKDGIQDAN
+1135 
-1145 EPGIKDVKVTL
+1145 
-1156 KDSTGKVI
+1156 
-1164 GTTTT
+1164 
-1169 DASGKYKF
+1169 
-1177 TDLDNGNYT
+1177 
-1186 VEFETPAGYT
+1186 
-1196 PTVKNTTAEDKD
+1196 
-1208 SNGLTTTG
+1208 
-1216 VIKDADNM
+1216 
-1224 TLDSGFY
+1224 
-1231 KTPKYSL
+1231 
-1238 GDYVWYD
+1238 
-1245 SNKDG
+1245 

>member
-741 YKVEFT
+741 YKVVFT

-1077 FEKSAGYLPTKVNGT
+1077 FEK
-1092 TDGEKDSNGSSVTVK
+1092 
-1107 INGKDDMSLDT
+1107 
-1118 GFYKEPK
+1118 
-1125 YNLGDYVWED
+1125 
-1135 TNKDGIQDAN
+1135 
-1145 EPGIKDVKVTL
+1145 
-1156 KDSTGKVI
+1156 
-1164 GTTTT
+1164 
-1169 DASGKYKF
+1169 
-1177 TDLDNGNYT
+1177 
-1186 VEFETPAGYT
+1186 PAG
-1196 PTVKNTTAEDKD
+1196 
-1208 SNGLTTTG
+1208 LTQTG
-1216 VIKDADNM
+1216 
-1224 TLDSGFY
+1224 
-1231 KTPKYSL
+1231 
-1238 GDYVWYD
+1238 
-1245 SNKDG
+1245 

>member
-69 DNQSSGK
+69 DNQSSDK

-110 SIEKESVQSTT
+110 LIEKESVQSTT

-169 AQPTNEENKKVDA
+169 VQPTNEENKKVDA

-191 KSDAIKSNAET
+191 KSDAIKSNDET

-234 MAAIQPN
+234 IAAVQPS
-241 STDSK
+241 STEAK

-261 DADNSKTIVPAQD
+261 DADKNNKIVPAQD

-344 DYVDRFNSVK
+344 DYVDRFNSVQ

-367 IPVDKKDVP
+367 IPVSKNDVE
-376 FSVTIGN
+376 FNVTIGN
-383 QITTTTADITYPA
+383 TTTKTTANIQYPD
-396 YKEADNNSIGSAF
+396 YVVNEKNSIGSAF
-409 TETVSHVGNVEDPGY
+409 TETVSHVGNKENPGY
-424 YNQVVYVNPMD
+424 YKQTIYVNPSENS
-435 KDLKGAKL
+435 LTNAKL
-443 KVEAYH
+443 KVQAYH
-449 PKYPTNIGQINQNV
+449 SSYPNNIGQINKDV
-463 TNIKIYRVPEGY
+463 TDIKIYQVPKGY

-483 NTNDLVDVTD
+483 NTKELTDVTNQYLQ
-493 EFKNKMTYGS
+493 KITYGDNNS
-503 NQSVNLDFGDITS
+503 AVIDFGNADS

-1055 TKTDENGKYRFDN
+1055 TKTDEN
-1068 LDSGKYKVI
+1068 
-1077 FEKSAGYLPTKVNGT
+1077 
-1092 TDGEKDSNGSSVTVK
+1092 
-1107 INGKDDMSLDT
+1107 
-1118 GFYKEPK
+1118 
-1125 YNLGDYVWED
+1125 
-1135 TNKDGIQDAN
+1135 
-1145 EPGIKDVKVTL
+1145 
-1156 KDSTGKVI
+1156 
-1164 GTTTT
+1164 
-1169 DASGKYKF
+1169 
-1177 TDLDNGNYT
+1177 
-1186 VEFETPAGYT
+1186 
-1196 PTVKNTTAEDKD
+1196 
-1208 SNGLTTTG
+1208 
-1216 VIKDADNM
+1216 
-1224 TLDSGFY
+1224 
-1231 KTPKYSL
+1231 
-1238 GDYVWYD
+1238 
-1245 SNKDG
+1245 

>member
-54 ESTNKELNEATTSAS
+54 EVTNKEMKEDATSVNNDQVS
-69 DNQSSGK
+69 KK
-76 VDMQQLNQEDNTK
+76 VDTGQLNNDGNTSKVDTEQLKDENINKVANQKEVTRVENSVASEKNNNSQPSENGKLQTSGVKKTEDNNATSDDQVTTTVNSQQLNTDN
-89 NDNQKEMVSSQGNE
+89 
-103 TTSNGNK
+103 TTSNATMSSAPINVSK
-110 SIEKESVQSTT
+110 DDLKINSEVVKNV
-121 GNKVEVST
+121 VEN
-129 AKSDEQASPKST
+129 SD
-141 NEDLNTKQTISNQ
+141 NT
-154 EALQPDLQENKSVVN
+154 DN
-169 AQPTNEENKKVDA
+169 ANG
-182 KTESTTLNV
+182 
-191 KSDAIKSNAET
+191 SDVIM
-202 LVDNN
+202 
-207 SNSNNENNADII
+207 
-219 LPKSTA
+219 PKSTA

-483 NTNDLVDVTD
+483 NANDLVDVTD
-493 EFKNKMTYGS
+493 EFKNKMTYGT
-503 NQSVNLDFGDITS
+503 NQSVNIDFGDITS

-545 GNKSVSTGNALGFT
+545 GNKTVSTGNALGFT

-571 KIGNYVWEDTNKNG
+571 KIGNYVWVDTNKNG
-585 VQELGEKGVGNVT
+585 IQELGEVGVKGVT
-598 VTVFDNNTNT
+598 VVAYDNKTN
-608 KVGEAVTKEDGSY
+608 KEVGRTITDEKGGY

-630 YRVEFSNLPKGYEV
+630 YRVEFSSLPKGYEV

-711 TLKDENGNVLKT
+711 TLKDESGNVLKT

-741 YKVEFT
+741 YKLEFT

-1077 FEKSAGYLPTKVNGT
+1077 FEK
-1092 TDGEKDSNGSSVTVK
+1092 
-1107 INGKDDMSLDT
+1107 
-1118 GFYKEPK
+1118 
-1125 YNLGDYVWED
+1125 
-1135 TNKDGIQDAN
+1135 
-1145 EPGIKDVKVTL
+1145 
-1156 KDSTGKVI
+1156 
-1164 GTTTT
+1164 
-1169 DASGKYKF
+1169 
-1177 TDLDNGNYT
+1177 
-1186 VEFETPAGYT
+1186 PAGLT
-1196 PTVKNTTAEDKD
+1196 QTGTNTTEDD
-1208 SNGLTTTG
+1208 
-1216 VIKDADNM
+1216 KDADGGEVDVTITDHDDF
-1224 TLDSGFY
+1224 TL
-1231 KTPKYSL
+1231 
-1238 GDYVWYD
+1238 
-1245 SNKDG
+1245 

>member
-69 DNQSSGK
+69 DNQSSDK

-110 SIEKESVQSTT
+110 LIEKESVQSTT

-169 AQPTNEENKKVDA
+169 VQPTNEENKKVDA

-191 KSDAIKSNAET
+191 KSDAIKSNDET

-234 MAAIQPN
+234 IAAVQPS
-241 STDSK
+241 STEAK

-261 DADNSKTIVPAQD
+261 DADKNNKIVPAQD

-344 DYVDRFNSVK
+344 DYVDRFNSVQ

-367 IPVDKKDVP
+367 IPVSKNDVE
-376 FSVTIGN
+376 FNVTIGN
-383 QITTTTADITYPA
+383 TTTKTTANIQYPD
-396 YKEADNNSIGSAF
+396 YVVNEKNSIGSAF
-409 TETVSHVGNVEDPGY
+409 TETVSHVGNKENPGY
-424 YNQVVYVNPMD
+424 YKQTIYVNPSENS
-435 KDLKGAKL
+435 LTNAKL
-443 KVEAYH
+443 KVQAYH
-449 PKYPTNIGQINQNV
+449 SSYPNNIGQINKDV
-463 TNIKIYRVPEGY
+463 TDIKIYQVPKGY

-483 NTNDLVDVTD
+483 NTKELTDVTNQYLQ
-493 EFKNKMTYGS
+493 KITYGDNNS
-503 NQSVNLDFGDITS
+503 AVIDFGNADS

-874 GIDSNGT
+874 GIDSNGI

-1055 TKTDENGKYRFDN
+1055 TKTDENGKYCFDN

-1077 FEKSAGYLPTKVNGT
+1077 FEKPAGLTQTGT
-1092 TDGEKDSNGSSVTVK
+1092 NTTEDDKDADGGEVDVTITDH
-1107 INGKDDMSLDT
+1107 DD
-1118 GFYKEPK
+1118 
-1125 YNLGDYVWED
+1125 
-1135 TNKDGIQDAN
+1135 
-1145 EPGIKDVKVTL
+1145 
-1156 KDSTGKVI
+1156 
-1164 GTTTT
+1164 
-1169 DASGKYKF
+1169 F
-1177 TDLDNGNYT
+1177 TLDNGYY
-1186 VEFETPAGYT
+1186 EEETS
-1196 PTVKNTTAEDKD
+1196 D
-1208 SNGLTTTG
+1208 S
-1216 VIKDADNM
+1216 
-1224 TLDSGFY
+1224 DS
-1231 KTPKYSL
+1231 
-1238 GDYVWYD
+1238 
-1245 SNKDG
+1245 

>member
-69 DNQSSGK
+69 DNQSSDK
-76 VDMQQLNQEDNTK
+76 VDMQQLNQEVNTK

-110 SIEKESVQSTT
+110 SIEKESVQSIT

-169 AQPTNEENKKVDA
+169 VQPTNEENKKVDA

-191 KSDAIKSNAET
+191 KSDAIKSSAET

-207 SNSNNENNADII
+207 GNSNNENNADII

-234 MAAIQPN
+234 MAAIQPT

-261 DADNSKTIVPAQD
+261 DADKNNKIVPAQD
-274 YLSLKSQITV
+274 YLALKSQMTV

-329 AKHDTANNLITYTFT
+329 AKHDTVNNLITYTFT
-344 DYVDRFNSVK
+344 DYVDRFNSVQ

-367 IPVDKKDVP
+367 IPVSKNDVE
-376 FSVTIGN
+376 FNVTIGN
-383 QITTTTADITYPA
+383 TTTKTTANIQYSDYVVNE
-396 YKEADNNSIGSAF
+396 KNSIGSAF
-409 TETVSHVGNVEDPGY
+409 TETVSHVGNKENPGY
-424 YNQVVYVNPMD
+424 YKQTIYVNPSENS
-435 KDLKGAKL
+435 LTNAKL
-443 KVEAYH
+443 KVQAYH
-449 PKYPTNIGQINQNV
+449 SSYPNNIGQINKEV
-463 TNIKIYRVPEGY
+463 TDIKIYQVPKGY

-483 NTNDLVDVTD
+483 NTKELTDVTNQYLQ
-493 EFKNKMTYGS
+493 KITYGDNNS
-503 NQSVNLDFGDITS
+503 AVIDFGNADS

-522 NTKFQYTNSESPT
+522 NTKFQYTTSESPT
-535 LVQMATLSST
+535 LVQMVTLSSD
-545 GNKSVSTGNALGFT
+545 NSKSASMGNALGFT

-630 YRVEFSNLPKGYEV
+630 YRVEFSNLPQGYEV

-654 LDSNGLSSVIT
+654 LDSNGVSSVIT

-711 TLKDENGNVLKT
+711 TLKDESGNVLKT

-741 YKVEFT
+741 YKVEFI

-847 LENGTYKVEFETPSG
+847 LENGTYKVEFETPAG

-933 LKDENDKVLKTVT
+933 LKDENDKVLQTVT

-957 LNNGTYKVE
+957 LKNGTYKVE

-1032 STEKGIKDVKVTLL
+1032 STEKGIKDVTVTLL

-1077 FEKSAGYLPTKVNGT
+1077 FEK
-1092 TDGEKDSNGSSVTVK
+1092 
-1107 INGKDDMSLDT
+1107 
-1118 GFYKEPK
+1118 
-1125 YNLGDYVWED
+1125 
-1135 TNKDGIQDAN
+1135 
-1145 EPGIKDVKVTL
+1145 
-1156 KDSTGKVI
+1156 
-1164 GTTTT
+1164 
-1169 DASGKYKF
+1169 
-1177 TDLDNGNYT
+1177 
-1186 VEFETPAGYT
+1186 PAGLT
-1196 PTVKNTTAEDKD
+1196 QTGTNTTEDD
-1208 SNGLTTTG
+1208 
-1216 VIKDADNM
+1216 KDADGGEVDVTITDHDDFTIDNGYFEEE
-1224 TLDSGFY
+1224 TSDS
-1231 KTPKYSL
+1231 
-1238 GDYVWYD
+1238 D
-1245 SNKDG
+1245 SDS

>member
-69 DNQSSGK
+69 DNQSSDK

-110 SIEKESVQSTT
+110 LIEKESVQSTT

-169 AQPTNEENKKVDA
+169 VQPTNEENKKVDA

-191 KSDAIKSNAET
+191 KSDAIKSNDET

-234 MAAIQPN
+234 IAAVQPS
-241 STDSK
+241 STEAK

-261 DADNSKTIVPAQD
+261 DADKNNKIVPAQD

-344 DYVDRFNSVK
+344 DYVDRFNSVQ

-367 IPVDKKDVP
+367 IPVSKNDVE
-376 FSVTIGN
+376 FNVTIGN
-383 QITTTTADITYPA
+383 TTTKTTANIQYPD
-396 YKEADNNSIGSAF
+396 YVVNEKNSIGSAF
-409 TETVSHVGNVEDPGY
+409 TETVSHVGNKENPGY
-424 YNQVVYVNPMD
+424 YKQTIYVNPSENS
-435 KDLKGAKL
+435 LTNAKL
-443 KVEAYH
+443 KVQAYH
-449 PKYPTNIGQINQNV
+449 SSYPNNIGQINKDV
-463 TNIKIYRVPEGY
+463 TDIKIYQVPKGY

-483 NTNDLVDVTD
+483 NTKELTDVTNQYLQ
-493 EFKNKMTYGS
+493 KITYGDNNS
-503 NQSVNLDFGDITS
+503 AVIDFGNADS

-946 TDENGKYQFTD
+946 TDESGKYQFTD

-1055 TKTDENGKYRFDN
+1055 TKTDENGKYCFDN

-1077 FEKSAGYLPTKVNGT
+1077 FEKPAGLTQTGT
-1092 TDGEKDSNGSSVTVK
+1092 NTTEDDKDADGGEVDVTITDH
-1107 INGKDDMSLDT
+1107 DD
-1118 GFYKEPK
+1118 
-1125 YNLGDYVWED
+1125 
-1135 TNKDGIQDAN
+1135 
-1145 EPGIKDVKVTL
+1145 
-1156 KDSTGKVI
+1156 
-1164 GTTTT
+1164 
-1169 DASGKYKF
+1169 F
-1177 TDLDNGNYT
+1177 TLDNGYY
-1186 VEFETPAGYT
+1186 EE
-1196 PTVKNTTAEDKD
+1196 E
-1208 SNGLTTTG
+1208 
-1216 VIKDADNM
+1216 
-1224 TLDSGFY
+1224 
-1231 KTPKYSL
+1231 
-1238 GDYVWYD
+1238 
-1245 SNKDG
+1245 

>member
-69 DNQSSGK
+69 DNQSSDK

-110 SIEKESVQSTT
+110 LIEKESVQSTT

-169 AQPTNEENKKVDA
+169 VQPTNEENKKVDA

-191 KSDAIKSNAET
+191 KSDAIKSNDET

-234 MAAIQPN
+234 IAAVQPS
-241 STDSK
+241 STEAK

-261 DADNSKTIVPAQD
+261 DADKNNKIVPAQD

-344 DYVDRFNSVK
+344 DYVDRFNSVQ

-367 IPVDKKDVP
+367 IPVSKNDVE
-376 FSVTIGN
+376 FNVTIGN
-383 QITTTTADITYPA
+383 TTTKTTANIQYPD
-396 YKEADNNSIGSAF
+396 YVVNEKNSIGSAF
-409 TETVSHVGNVEDPGY
+409 TETVSHVGNKENPGY
-424 YNQVVYVNPMD
+424 YKQTIYVNPSENS
-435 KDLKGAKL
+435 LTNAKL
-443 KVEAYH
+443 KVQAYH
-449 PKYPTNIGQINQNV
+449 SSYPNNIGQINKDV
-463 TNIKIYRVPEGY
+463 TDIKIYQVPKGY

-483 NTNDLVDVTD
+483 NTKELTDVTNQYLQ
-493 EFKNKMTYGS
+493 KITYGDNNS
-503 NQSVNLDFGDITS
+503 AVIDFGNADS

-1077 FEKSAGYLPTKVNGT
+1077 FEK
-1092 TDGEKDSNGSSVTVK
+1092 
-1107 INGKDDMSLDT
+1107 
-1118 GFYKEPK
+1118 
-1125 YNLGDYVWED
+1125 
-1135 TNKDGIQDAN
+1135 
-1145 EPGIKDVKVTL
+1145 
-1156 KDSTGKVI
+1156 
-1164 GTTTT
+1164 
-1169 DASGKYKF
+1169 
-1177 TDLDNGNYT
+1177 
-1186 VEFETPAGYT
+1186 PAGLT
-1196 PTVKNTTAEDKD
+1196 QTVTNTTEDDK
-1208 SNGLTTTG
+1208 
-1216 VIKDADNM
+1216 
-1224 TLDSGFY
+1224 
-1231 KTPKYSL
+1231 
-1238 GDYVWYD
+1238 
-1245 SNKDG
+1245 

>member
-1 MLNRENKTAIT
+1 MLNRENKTAMT

-40 TLIFGLGNQEAKAA
+40 TLIFGLGSQEAKAA
-54 ESTNKELNEATTSAS
+54 EVTNKEMKEDATSVNNDQVS
-69 DNQSSGK
+69 KK
-76 VDMQQLNQEDNTK
+76 VDTEQLNNDGNTSKVDTEQLKDENINKVANQKEVTRVENSVASEKNNNSKPSENGKLQTSDVKKTEDNNATSDDQVTTTVNSQQLNTDNTTS
-89 NDNQKEMVSSQGNE
+89 MSSAPINVRKDDLKFNNE
-103 TTSNGNK
+103 
-110 SIEKESVQSTT
+110 
-121 GNKVEVST
+121 EVRNVGE
-129 AKSDEQASPKST
+129 KSDNTDNANSSELIKPKT
-141 NEDLNTKQTISNQ
+141 
-154 EALQPDLQENKSVVN
+154 
-169 AQPTNEENKKVDA
+169 
-182 KTESTTLNV
+182 TE
-191 KSDAIKSNAET
+191 
-202 LVDNN
+202 
-207 SNSNNENNADII
+207 
-219 LPKSTA
+219 

-234 MAAIQPN
+234 IAAIQPN

-344 DYVDRFNSVK
+344 DYVDRFNSVQ

-383 QITTTTADITYPA
+383 QTTTTTADITYPA

-409 TETVSHVGNVEDPGY
+409 TETVSHVGNAEDPGY

-435 KDLKGAKL
+435 KDLKGANL

-449 PKYPTNIGQINQNV
+449 PKYPANIGQINQNV

-483 NTNDLVDVTD
+483 NANDLVDVTD
-493 EFKNKMTYGS
+493 EFKNKMAYGT
-503 NQSVNLDFGDITS
+503 NQSVNIDFGDITS

-545 GNKSVSTGNALGFT
+545 GNKTVSTGNALGFT

-630 YRVEFSNLPKGYEV
+630 YRVEFSNLPQGYEV

-654 LDSNGLSSVIT
+654 LDSNGVSSVIT

-682 YNLGDYVWEDT
+682 YNLGDYVWEDI

-747 TPEGYTPTTVTSGS
+747 TPEGYTPTSTNTGGNDTV
-761 DIEKDSN
+761 DSN

-799 VWEDTNKDGKQDST
+799 VWEDTNKDGKQDSS

-820 TVTLKNENGEVLQ
+820 TVTLKNENGEVIQ

-977 VTSGNDTEKDSNGLT
+977 VTTGNDTEKDSNGLT

-1077 FEKSAGYLPTKVNGT
+1077 FEN
-1092 TDGEKDSNGSSVTVK
+1092 
-1107 INGKDDMSLDT
+1107 
-1118 GFYKEPK
+1118 
-1125 YNLGDYVWED
+1125 
-1135 TNKDGIQDAN
+1135 
-1145 EPGIKDVKVTL
+1145 
-1156 KDSTGKVI
+1156 
-1164 GTTTT
+1164 
-1169 DASGKYKF
+1169 
-1177 TDLDNGNYT
+1177 
-1186 VEFETPAGYT
+1186 PAGLT
-1196 PTVKNTTAEDKD
+1196 QTGTNT
-1208 SNGLTTTG
+1208 
-1216 VIKDADNM
+1216 
-1224 TLDSGFY
+1224 
-1231 KTPKYSL
+1231 
-1238 GDYVWYD
+1238 
-1245 SNKDG
+1245 

>member
-69 DNQSSGK
+69 DNQSSDK

-169 AQPTNEENKKVDA
+169 VQPTNEENKKVDA

-234 MAAIQPN
+234 IAAVQPS
-241 STDSK
+241 STEAK

-261 DADNSKTIVPAQD
+261 DADKNNKIVPAQD

-344 DYVDRFNSVK
+344 DYVDRFNSVQ

-367 IPVDKKDVP
+367 IPVSKNDVE
-376 FSVTIGN
+376 FNVTIGN
-383 QITTTTADITYPA
+383 TTTKTTANIQYPD
-396 YKEADNNSIGSAF
+396 YVVNEKNSIGSAF
-409 TETVSHVGNVEDPGY
+409 TETVSHVGNKENPGY
-424 YNQVVYVNPMD
+424 YKQTIYVNPSENS
-435 KDLKGAKL
+435 LTNAKL
-443 KVEAYH
+443 KVQAYH
-449 PKYPTNIGQINQNV
+449 SSYPNNIGQINKDV
-463 TNIKIYRVPEGY
+463 TDIKIYQVPKGY

-483 NTNDLVDVTD
+483 NTKELTDVTNQYLQ
-493 EFKNKMTYGS
+493 KITYGDNNS
-503 NQSVNLDFGDITS
+503 AVIDFGNADS

-522 NTKFQYTNSESPT
+522 NTKFQYTTSESPT
-535 LVQMATLSST
+535 LVQMVTLSSD
-545 GNKSVSTGNALGFT
+545 NSKSASMGNALGFT

-585 VQELGEKGVGNVT
+585 IQELGEVGVKGVT
-598 VTVFDNNTNT
+598 VVAYDNKTN
-608 KVGEAVTKEDGSY
+608 KEVGRTITDEKGGY

-813 EKGISGV
+813 EKGISSV

-1077 FEKSAGYLPTKVNGT
+1077 FEKPAGLTQTGT
-1092 TDGEKDSNGSSVTVK
+1092 NTTEDDKDADGGEVDVTITDH
-1107 INGKDDMSLDT
+1107 DD
-1118 GFYKEPK
+1118 
-1125 YNLGDYVWED
+1125 
-1135 TNKDGIQDAN
+1135 
-1145 EPGIKDVKVTL
+1145 
-1156 KDSTGKVI
+1156 
-1164 GTTTT
+1164 
-1169 DASGKYKF
+1169 F
-1177 TDLDNGNYT
+1177 TLDNGYY
-1186 VEFETPAGYT
+1186 EEETS
-1196 PTVKNTTAEDKD
+1196 D
-1208 SNGLTTTG
+1208 
-1216 VIKDADNM
+1216 
-1224 TLDSGFY
+1224 
-1231 KTPKYSL
+1231 
-1238 GDYVWYD
+1238 
-1245 SNKDG
+1245 

>member
-1 MLNRENKTAIT
+1 MLNRENKTAMT

-54 ESTNKELNEATTSAS
+54 EVTNKEIKEDATSVNNDQVS
-69 DNQSSGK
+69 KK
-76 VDMQQLNQEDNTK
+76 VDTEQLNNGGNTSKVDTEQLKDENINKVANQKEVTRVENSVASEKNNNSKPSENGKLQTSNVKKTEDNNATSDDQVTTTVNSQQLNTDNTTS
-89 NDNQKEMVSSQGNE
+89 MSSAPINVRKDDLKINNE
-103 TTSNGNK
+103 
-110 SIEKESVQSTT
+110 
-121 GNKVEVST
+121 EVRNVGE
-129 AKSDEQASPKST
+129 KSDNTDNANSSELIKPKT
-141 NEDLNTKQTISNQ
+141 
-154 EALQPDLQENKSVVN
+154 
-169 AQPTNEENKKVDA
+169 
-182 KTESTTLNV
+182 TE
-191 KSDAIKSNAET
+191 
-202 LVDNN
+202 
-207 SNSNNENNADII
+207 
-219 LPKSTA
+219 

-234 MAAIQPN
+234 IAAVQPS

-246 NVNDLITSNT
+246 NVNNLITSTT

-261 DADNSKTIVPAQD
+261 DADNNNKIVPAQD
-274 YLSLKSQITV
+274 YLALKSQIAV
-284 DDKVKSGDY
+284 DDNVKSGDY

-329 AKHDTANNLITYTFT
+329 AKHDTVNNLITYTFT

-367 IPVDKKDVP
+367 IPVSKNDVE
-376 FSVTIGN
+376 FNVTIGN
-383 QITTTTADITYPA
+383 TTTKTTANIQYPD
-396 YKEADNNSIGSAF
+396 YVVNEKNSIGSAF
-409 TETVSHVGNVEDPGY
+409 TETVSHVGNKENPGY
-424 YNQVVYVNPMD
+424 YKQTIYVNPSENS
-435 KDLKGAKL
+435 LTNAKL
-443 KVEAYH
+443 KVQAYH
-449 PKYPTNIGQINQNV
+449 SSYPNNIGQINKEV
-463 TNIKIYRVPEGY
+463 TDIKIYQVPKGY

-483 NTNDLVDVTD
+483 NIKELTDVTNQYLQ
-493 EFKNKMTYGS
+493 KITYGDNNS
-503 NQSVNLDFGDITS
+503 AVIDFGNADS

-522 NTKFQYTNSESPT
+522 NTKFQYTTSESPT
-535 LVQMATLSST
+535 LVQMVTLSSD
-545 GNKSVSTGNALGFT
+545 NSKSASMGNALGFT

-630 YRVEFSNLPKGYEV
+630 YRVEFSNLPQGYEV

-799 VWEDTNKDGKQDST
+799 VWEDTNKDGKQDSS

-874 GIDSNGT
+874 GIDSNGLT
-881 STTGVIK
+881 TTGVIK

-977 VTSGNDTEKDSNGLT
+977 VTSGNDT
-992 TTGVIKDADN
+992 
-1002 MTLDSGFYKTP
+1002 
-1013 KYSLGDYVWYDSNK
+1013 
-1027 DGKQD
+1027 
-1032 STEKGIKDVKVTLL
+1032 
-1046 NEKGEVIGT
+1046 
-1055 TKTDENGKYRFDN
+1055 
-1068 LDSGKYKVI
+1068 
-1077 FEKSAGYLPTKVNGT
+1077 
-1092 TDGEKDSNGSSVTVK
+1092 
-1107 INGKDDMSLDT
+1107 
-1118 GFYKEPK
+1118 
-1125 YNLGDYVWED
+1125 
-1135 TNKDGIQDAN
+1135 
-1145 EPGIKDVKVTL
+1145 
-1156 KDSTGKVI
+1156 
-1164 GTTTT
+1164 
-1169 DASGKYKF
+1169 
-1177 TDLDNGNYT
+1177 
-1186 VEFETPAGYT
+1186 
-1196 PTVKNTTAEDKD
+1196 
-1208 SNGLTTTG
+1208 
-1216 VIKDADNM
+1216 
-1224 TLDSGFY
+1224 
-1231 KTPKYSL
+1231 
-1238 GDYVWYD
+1238 
-1245 SNKDG
+1245 

>member
-54 ESTNKELNEATTSAS
+54 EVTNKEMKEDATSVNNDQVS
-69 DNQSSGK
+69 KK
-76 VDMQQLNQEDNTK
+76 VDTEQLNNDSNTRKVDREQLKDENINKVANQKEVTRVENSVASEKNNNSQPSENGKLQTSDVKKTEDNNATSDDQVTTTVNSQQLNTDN
-89 NDNQKEMVSSQGNE
+89 
-103 TTSNGNK
+103 TTSNATMSSAPINVSK
-110 SIEKESVQSTT
+110 DDLKINSEVVKNV
-121 GNKVEVST
+121 VEN
-129 AKSDEQASPKST
+129 SD
-141 NEDLNTKQTISNQ
+141 NT
-154 EALQPDLQENKSVVN
+154 DN
-169 AQPTNEENKKVDA
+169 ANG
-182 KTESTTLNV
+182 
-191 KSDAIKSNAET
+191 SD
-202 LVDNN
+202 V
-207 SNSNNENNADII
+207 I

-1055 TKTDENGKYRFDN
+1055 TKTDENGKYR
-1068 LDSGKYKVI
+1068 
-1077 FEKSAGYLPTKVNGT
+1077 
-1092 TDGEKDSNGSSVTVK
+1092 
-1107 INGKDDMSLDT
+1107 
-1118 GFYKEPK
+1118 
-1125 YNLGDYVWED
+1125 
-1135 TNKDGIQDAN
+1135 
-1145 EPGIKDVKVTL
+1145 
-1156 KDSTGKVI
+1156 
-1164 GTTTT
+1164 
-1169 DASGKYKF
+1169 
-1177 TDLDNGNYT
+1177 
-1186 VEFETPAGYT
+1186 
-1196 PTVKNTTAEDKD
+1196 
-1208 SNGLTTTG
+1208 
-1216 VIKDADNM
+1216 
-1224 TLDSGFY
+1224 
-1231 KTPKYSL
+1231 
-1238 GDYVWYD
+1238 
-1245 SNKDG
+1245 

>member
-741 YKVEFT
+741 YKVVFT

-1046 NEKGEVIGT
+1046 NEKGEVIGI

-1077 FEKSAGYLPTKVNGT
+1077 FEK
-1092 TDGEKDSNGSSVTVK
+1092 
-1107 INGKDDMSLDT
+1107 
-1118 GFYKEPK
+1118 
-1125 YNLGDYVWED
+1125 
-1135 TNKDGIQDAN
+1135 
-1145 EPGIKDVKVTL
+1145 
-1156 KDSTGKVI
+1156 
-1164 GTTTT
+1164 
-1169 DASGKYKF
+1169 
-1177 TDLDNGNYT
+1177 
-1186 VEFETPAGYT
+1186 PAGLT
-1196 PTVKNTTAEDKD
+1196 QTGTNTTE
-1208 SNGLTTTG
+1208 
-1216 VIKDADNM
+1216 
-1224 TLDSGFY
+1224 
-1231 KTPKYSL
+1231 
-1238 GDYVWYD
+1238 
-1245 SNKDG
+1245 

>member
-69 DNQSSGK
+69 DNQSSDK

-234 MAAIQPN
+234 IAAVQPS
-241 STDSK
+241 STEAK

-261 DADNSKTIVPAQD
+261 DADKNNKIVPAQD
-274 YLSLKSQITV
+274 YLELKSQIKV

-344 DYVDRFNSVK
+344 DYVDRFNSVQ

-367 IPVDKKDVP
+367 IPVSKNDVE
-376 FSVTIGN
+376 FNVTIGN
-383 QITTTTADITYPA
+383 TTTKTTANIQYPD
-396 YKEADNNSIGSAF
+396 YVVNEKNSIGSAF
-409 TETVSHVGNVEDPGY
+409 TETVSHVGNKENPGY
-424 YNQVVYVNPMD
+424 YKQTIYVNPSENS
-435 KDLKGAKL
+435 LTNAKL
-443 KVEAYH
+443 KVQAYH
-449 PKYPTNIGQINQNV
+449 SSYPNNIGQINKEV
-463 TNIKIYRVPEGY
+463 TDIKIYQVPKGY

-483 NTNDLVDVTD
+483 NTKELTDVTNQYLQ
-493 EFKNKMTYGS
+493 KITYGDNNS
-503 NQSVNLDFGDITS
+503 AVIDFGNADS

-522 NTKFQYTNSESPT
+522 NTKFQYTTSESPT
-535 LVQMATLSST
+535 LVQMVTLSSD
-545 GNKSVSTGNALGFT
+545 NSKSASMGNALGFT

-1055 TKTDENGKYRFDN
+1055 TKTDENGKYRF
-1068 LDSGKYKVI
+1068 
-1077 FEKSAGYLPTKVNGT
+1077 
-1092 TDGEKDSNGSSVTVK
+1092 
-1107 INGKDDMSLDT
+1107 
-1118 GFYKEPK
+1118 
-1125 YNLGDYVWED
+1125 
-1135 TNKDGIQDAN
+1135 
-1145 EPGIKDVKVTL
+1145 
-1156 KDSTGKVI
+1156 
-1164 GTTTT
+1164 
-1169 DASGKYKF
+1169 
-1177 TDLDNGNYT
+1177 
-1186 VEFETPAGYT
+1186 
-1196 PTVKNTTAEDKD
+1196 
-1208 SNGLTTTG
+1208 
-1216 VIKDADNM
+1216 
-1224 TLDSGFY
+1224 
-1231 KTPKYSL
+1231 
-1238 GDYVWYD
+1238 
-1245 SNKDG
+1245 

>member
-69 DNQSSGK
+69 DNQSSDK

-234 MAAIQPN
+234 IAAVQPS
-241 STDSK
+241 STEAK

-261 DADNSKTIVPAQD
+261 DADKNNKIVPAQD
-274 YLSLKSQITV
+274 YLELKSQIKV

-344 DYVDRFNSVK
+344 DYVDRFNSVQ

-367 IPVDKKDVP
+367 IPVSKNDVE
-376 FSVTIGN
+376 FNVTIGN
-383 QITTTTADITYPA
+383 TTTKTTANIQYPD
-396 YKEADNNSIGSAF
+396 YVVNEKNSIGSAF
-409 TETVSHVGNVEDPGY
+409 TETVSHVGNKENPGY
-424 YNQVVYVNPMD
+424 YKQTIYVNPSENS
-435 KDLKGAKL
+435 LTNAKL
-443 KVEAYH
+443 KVQAYH
-449 PKYPTNIGQINQNV
+449 SSYPNNIGQINKEV
-463 TNIKIYRVPEGY
+463 TDIKIYQVPKGY

-483 NTNDLVDVTD
+483 NTKELTDVTNQYLQ
-493 EFKNKMTYGS
+493 KITYGDNNS
-503 NQSVNLDFGDITS
+503 AVIDFGNADS

-522 NTKFQYTNSESPT
+522 NTKFQYTTSESPT
-535 LVQMATLSST
+535 LVQMVTLSSD
-545 GNKSVSTGNALGFT
+545 NSKSASMGNALGFT

-1077 FEKSAGYLPTKVNGT
+1077 FEK
-1092 TDGEKDSNGSSVTVK
+1092 
-1107 INGKDDMSLDT
+1107 
-1118 GFYKEPK
+1118 
-1125 YNLGDYVWED
+1125 
-1135 TNKDGIQDAN
+1135 
-1145 EPGIKDVKVTL
+1145 
-1156 KDSTGKVI
+1156 
-1164 GTTTT
+1164 
-1169 DASGKYKF
+1169 
-1177 TDLDNGNYT
+1177 
-1186 VEFETPAGYT
+1186 PAGLT
-1196 PTVKNTTAEDKD
+1196 QTGTNTTED
-1208 SNGLTTTG
+1208 
-1216 VIKDADNM
+1216 
-1224 TLDSGFY
+1224 
-1231 KTPKYSL
+1231 
-1238 GDYVWYD
+1238 
-1245 SNKDG
+1245 

>member
-741 YKVEFT
+741 YKVVFT

-1077 FEKSAGYLPTKVNGT
+1077 FEKPAGLTQTGT
-1092 TDGEKDSNGSSVTVK
+1092 NTTEDDKDADGGEVDVTITDH
-1107 INGKDDMSLDT
+1107 DD
-1118 GFYKEPK
+1118 
-1125 YNLGDYVWED
+1125 
-1135 TNKDGIQDAN
+1135 
-1145 EPGIKDVKVTL
+1145 
-1156 KDSTGKVI
+1156 
-1164 GTTTT
+1164 
-1169 DASGKYKF
+1169 F
-1177 TDLDNGNYT
+1177 TLDNGY
-1186 VEFETPAGYT
+1186 FE
-1196 PTVKNTTAEDKD
+1196 EDTSD
-1208 SNGLTTTG
+1208 S
-1216 VIKDADNM
+1216 
-1224 TLDSGFY
+1224 DS
-1231 KTPKYSL
+1231 
-1238 GDYVWYD
+1238 D
-1245 SNKDG
+1245 S

>member
-1 MLNRENKTAIT
+1 MLNRENKTAMT

-54 ESTNKELNEATTSAS
+54 EVTNKEIKEDATSVNNDQVS
-69 DNQSSGK
+69 KK
-76 VDMQQLNQEDNTK
+76 VDTEQLNNGGNTSKVDTEQLKDENINKVANQKEVTRVENSVASEKNNNSKPSENGKLQTSNVKKTEDNNATSDDQVTTTVNSQQLNTDNTTS
-89 NDNQKEMVSSQGNE
+89 MSSAPINVRKDDLKINNE
-103 TTSNGNK
+103 
-110 SIEKESVQSTT
+110 
-121 GNKVEVST
+121 EVRNVGE
-129 AKSDEQASPKST
+129 KSDNTDNANSSELIKPKT
-141 NEDLNTKQTISNQ
+141 
-154 EALQPDLQENKSVVN
+154 
-169 AQPTNEENKKVDA
+169 
-182 KTESTTLNV
+182 TE
-191 KSDAIKSNAET
+191 
-202 LVDNN
+202 
-207 SNSNNENNADII
+207 
-219 LPKSTA
+219 

-234 MAAIQPN
+234 IAAVQPS

-246 NVNDLITSNT
+246 NVNNLITSTT

-261 DADNSKTIVPAQD
+261 DADNNNKIVPAQD
-274 YLSLKSQITV
+274 YLALKSQIAV
-284 DDKVKSGDY
+284 DDNVKSGDY

-329 AKHDTANNLITYTFT
+329 AKHDTVNNLITYTFT

-367 IPVDKKDVP
+367 IPVSKNDVE
-376 FSVTIGN
+376 FNVTIGN
-383 QITTTTADITYPA
+383 TTTKTTANIQYPD
-396 YKEADNNSIGSAF
+396 YVVNEKNSIGSAF
-409 TETVSHVGNVEDPGY
+409 TETVSHVGNKENPGY
-424 YNQVVYVNPMD
+424 YKQTIYVNPSENS
-435 KDLKGAKL
+435 LTNAKL
-443 KVEAYH
+443 KVQAYH
-449 PKYPTNIGQINQNV
+449 SSYPNNIGQINKEV
-463 TNIKIYRVPEGY
+463 TDIKIYQVPKGY

-483 NTNDLVDVTD
+483 NIKELTDVTNQYLQ
-493 EFKNKMTYGS
+493 KITYGDNNS
-503 NQSVNLDFGDITS
+503 AVIDFGNADS

-522 NTKFQYTNSESPT
+522 NTKFQYTTSESPT
-535 LVQMATLSST
+535 LVQMVTLSSD
-545 GNKSVSTGNALGFT
+545 NSKSASMGNALGFT

-598 VTVFDNNTNT
+598 VFDNNTNT

-630 YRVEFSNLPKGYEV
+630 YRVEFSNLPQGYEV

-799 VWEDTNKDGKQDST
+799 VWEDTNKDGKQDSS

-1032 STEKGIKDVKVTLL
+1032 STEKGIKDVTVTLQ

-1077 FEKSAGYLPTKVNGT
+1077 FEK
-1092 TDGEKDSNGSSVTVK
+1092 
-1107 INGKDDMSLDT
+1107 
-1118 GFYKEPK
+1118 
-1125 YNLGDYVWED
+1125 
-1135 TNKDGIQDAN
+1135 
-1145 EPGIKDVKVTL
+1145 
-1156 KDSTGKVI
+1156 
-1164 GTTTT
+1164 
-1169 DASGKYKF
+1169 
-1177 TDLDNGNYT
+1177 
-1186 VEFETPAGYT
+1186 PAGLT
-1196 PTVKNTTAEDKD
+1196 QTGTNTTEDD
-1208 SNGLTTTG
+1208 
-1216 VIKDADNM
+1216 KDAD
-1224 TLDSGFY
+1224 G
-1231 KTPKYSL
+1231 
-1238 GDYVWYD
+1238 GEV
-1245 SNKDG
+1245 

>member
-69 DNQSSGK
+69 DNQSSDK

-110 SIEKESVQSTT
+110 LIEKESVQSTT

-169 AQPTNEENKKVDA
+169 VQPTNEENKKVDA

-191 KSDAIKSNAET
+191 KSDAIKSNDET

-234 MAAIQPN
+234 IAAVQPS
-241 STDSK
+241 STEAK

-261 DADNSKTIVPAQD
+261 DADKNNKIVPAQD

-344 DYVDRFNSVK
+344 DYVDRFNSVQ

-367 IPVDKKDVP
+367 IPVSKNDVE
-376 FSVTIGN
+376 FNVTIGN
-383 QITTTTADITYPA
+383 TTTKTTANIQYPD
-396 YKEADNNSIGSAF
+396 YVVNEKNSIGSAF
-409 TETVSHVGNVEDPGY
+409 TETVSHVGNKENPGY
-424 YNQVVYVNPMD
+424 YKQTIYVNPSENS
-435 KDLKGAKL
+435 LTNAKL
-443 KVEAYH
+443 KVQAYH
-449 PKYPTNIGQINQNV
+449 SSYPNNIGQINKDV
-463 TNIKIYRVPEGY
+463 TDIKIYQVPKGY

-483 NTNDLVDVTD
+483 NTKELTDVTNQYLQ
-493 EFKNKMTYGS
+493 KITYGDNNS
-503 NQSVNLDFGDITS
+503 AVIDFGNADS

-1032 STEKGIKDVKVTLL
+1032 STEKGIKDVTVTLQ

-1068 LDSGKYKVI
+1068 LDSGK
-1077 FEKSAGYLPTKVNGT
+1077 
-1092 TDGEKDSNGSSVTVK
+1092 
-1107 INGKDDMSLDT
+1107 
-1118 GFYKEPK
+1118 
-1125 YNLGDYVWED
+1125 
-1135 TNKDGIQDAN
+1135 
-1145 EPGIKDVKVTL
+1145 
-1156 KDSTGKVI
+1156 
-1164 GTTTT
+1164 
-1169 DASGKYKF
+1169 
-1177 TDLDNGNYT
+1177 
-1186 VEFETPAGYT
+1186 
-1196 PTVKNTTAEDKD
+1196 
-1208 SNGLTTTG
+1208 
-1216 VIKDADNM
+1216 
-1224 TLDSGFY
+1224 
-1231 KTPKYSL
+1231 
-1238 GDYVWYD
+1238 
-1245 SNKDG
+1245 

>member
-1 MLNRENKTAIT
+1 MLNRENKTAMT

-40 TLIFGLGNQEAKAA
+40 TLIFGIGSQEAKAA
-54 ESTNKELNEATTSAS
+54 EVTNKEMKEDATSVNNDQVS
-69 DNQSSGK
+69 KK
-76 VDMQQLNQEDNTK
+76 VDTGQLNKDGNTSKVDTEQLNDENINKVANQKEVTRVENSVASEKNNNSQPSENGKLQTSDVKKTEDNNATSDDQVTTTVNSQQLNTDN
-89 NDNQKEMVSSQGNE
+89 
-103 TTSNGNK
+103 TTSNATMSAAPINVSK
-110 SIEKESVQSTT
+110 DDLKINSE
-121 GNKVEVST
+121 EVRNVGE
-129 AKSDEQASPKST
+129 KSD
-141 NEDLNTKQTISNQ
+141 NT
-154 EALQPDLQENKSVVN
+154 DN
-169 AQPTNEENKKVDA
+169 ANG
-182 KTESTTLNV
+182 
-191 KSDAIKSNAET
+191 SDVIM
-202 LVDNN
+202 
-207 SNSNNENNADII
+207 
-219 LPKSTA
+219 PKSTA

-234 MAAIQPN
+234 IAAVQPS

-246 NVNDLITSNT
+246 NVNNLITSTT

-261 DADNSKTIVPAQD
+261 DADKNNKIVPAQD
-274 YLSLKSQITV
+274 YLALKSQIKV

-344 DYVDRFNSVK
+344 DYVDRFNSVQ

-367 IPVDKKDVP
+367 IPVSKNDVE
-376 FSVTIGN
+376 FNVTIGN
-383 QITTTTADITYPA
+383 DTTKTTANIQYPD
-396 YKEADNNSIGSAF
+396 YVVNEKNSIGSAF
-409 TETVSHVGNVEDPGY
+409 TETVSHVGNKENPGY
-424 YNQVVYVNPMD
+424 YKQTIYVNPSENS
-435 KDLKGAKL
+435 LTNAKL
-443 KVEAYH
+443 KVQAYH
-449 PKYPTNIGQINQNV
+449 SSYPNNIGQINKEV
-463 TNIKIYRVPEGY
+463 TDIKIYQVPKGY

-483 NTNDLVDVTD
+483 NTKELTDVTNQYLQ
-493 EFKNKMTYGS
+493 KITYGDNNS
-503 NQSVNLDFGDITS
+503 AVIDFGNADS

-522 NTKFQYTNSESPT
+522 NTKFQYTTSESPT
-535 LVQMATLSST
+535 LVQMVTLSSD
-545 GNKSVSTGNALGFT
+545 NSKSASMGNALGFT

-630 YRVEFSNLPKGYEV
+630 YRVEFSNLPQGYEV

-654 LDSNGLSSVIT
+654 LDSNGVSSVIT

-847 LENGTYKVEFETPSG
+847 LENGTYKVEFETPLG

-1077 FEKSAGYLPTKVNGT
+1077 FEK
-1092 TDGEKDSNGSSVTVK
+1092 
-1107 INGKDDMSLDT
+1107 
-1118 GFYKEPK
+1118 
-1125 YNLGDYVWED
+1125 
-1135 TNKDGIQDAN
+1135 
-1145 EPGIKDVKVTL
+1145 
-1156 KDSTGKVI
+1156 
-1164 GTTTT
+1164 
-1169 DASGKYKF
+1169 
-1177 TDLDNGNYT
+1177 
-1186 VEFETPAGYT
+1186 PAGLT
-1196 PTVKNTTAEDKD
+1196 QTGTNTT
-1208 SNGLTTTG
+1208 
-1216 VIKDADNM
+1216 
-1224 TLDSGFY
+1224 
-1231 KTPKYSL
+1231 
-1238 GDYVWYD
+1238 
-1245 SNKDG
+1245 

>member
-69 DNQSSGK
+69 DNQSSDK
-76 VDMQQLNQEDNTK
+76 VDMQQLNQEVNTK

-110 SIEKESVQSTT
+110 SIEKESVQSIT

-169 AQPTNEENKKVDA
+169 VQPTNEENKKVDA

-191 KSDAIKSNAET
+191 KSDAIKSSAET

-207 SNSNNENNADII
+207 GNSNNENNADII

-234 MAAIQPN
+234 MAAIQPT

-261 DADNSKTIVPAQD
+261 DADKNNKIVPAQD
-274 YLSLKSQITV
+274 YLALKSQMTV

-329 AKHDTANNLITYTFT
+329 AKHDTVNNLITYTFT
-344 DYVDRFNSVK
+344 DYVDRFNSVQ

-367 IPVDKKDVP
+367 IPVSKNDVE
-376 FSVTIGN
+376 FNVTIGN
-383 QITTTTADITYPA
+383 TTTKTTANIQYSDYVVNE
-396 YKEADNNSIGSAF
+396 KNSIGSAF
-409 TETVSHVGNVEDPGY
+409 TETVSHVGNKENPGY
-424 YNQVVYVNPMD
+424 YKQTIYVNPSENS
-435 KDLKGAKL
+435 LTNAKL
-443 KVEAYH
+443 KVQAYH
-449 PKYPTNIGQINQNV
+449 SSYPNNIGQINKEV
-463 TNIKIYRVPEGY
+463 TDIKIYQVPKGY

-483 NTNDLVDVTD
+483 NTKELTDVTNQYLQ
-493 EFKNKMTYGS
+493 KITYGDNNS
-503 NQSVNLDFGDITS
+503 AVIDFGNADS

-522 NTKFQYTNSESPT
+522 NTKFQYTTSESPT
-535 LVQMATLSST
+535 LVQMVTLSSD
-545 GNKSVSTGNALGFT
+545 NSKSASMGNALGFT

-630 YRVEFSNLPKGYEV
+630 YRVEFSNLPQGYEV

-654 LDSNGLSSVIT
+654 LDSNGVSSVIT

-711 TLKDENGNVLKT
+711 TLKDESGNVLKT

-741 YKVEFT
+741 YKVEFI

-847 LENGTYKVEFETPSG
+847 LENGTYKVEFETPAG

-933 LKDENDKVLKTVT
+933 LKDENDKVLQTVT

-957 LNNGTYKVE
+957 LKNGTYKVE

-1032 STEKGIKDVKVTLL
+1032 STEKGIKDVTVTLL

-1077 FEKSAGYLPTKVNGT
+1077 FEK
-1092 TDGEKDSNGSSVTVK
+1092 
-1107 INGKDDMSLDT
+1107 
-1118 GFYKEPK
+1118 
-1125 YNLGDYVWED
+1125 
-1135 TNKDGIQDAN
+1135 
-1145 EPGIKDVKVTL
+1145 
-1156 KDSTGKVI
+1156 
-1164 GTTTT
+1164 
-1169 DASGKYKF
+1169 
-1177 TDLDNGNYT
+1177 
-1186 VEFETPAGYT
+1186 PAGLT
-1196 PTVKNTTAEDKD
+1196 QTGTNTTEDD
-1208 SNGLTTTG
+1208 
-1216 VIKDADNM
+1216 
-1224 TLDSGFY
+1224 
-1231 KTPKYSL
+1231 
-1238 GDYVWYD
+1238 
-1245 SNKDG
+1245 